1 MRLTHIKLAGF
12 KSFVDPTVIPVPA
25 QLTGVVGP
33 NGCGKSNVIDA
44 VRWVLGESS
53 AKHLRGESMQ
63 DVIFNGSGTRKPASR
78 ASVELAFNN
87 ELGRAAGQWS
97 QYSEIS
103 VKRVLDRSGDSTY
116 YINNMRVRRRDVADL
131 FLGTGVGARAYAI
144 IEQGMIS
151 RLIEAKPEELR
162 GYLEEAAGVSK
173 YKERRKDTESRLK
186 DARDNLNR
194 VEDIQR
200 ELKTQVE
207 KLTAQAEVAQH
218 YRSLQA
224 DLTFSQHR
232 LWYARKH
239 DAAQQRAR
247 IDKDLSEA
255 QTKLESE
262 TARLRHIESELET
275 ARQTQ
280 LAGQDTLNTTQAA
293 YYQAQSEV
301 ARIEQT
307 MAHQNATRERLY
319 RQVQELVARVESQQ
333 TRRSATHEAL
343 AEVNAQHPGLE
354 AILLEA
360 EAAARQATDSTLPQK
375 EAALREAQQGVG
387 EAQRAVSQLDQ
398 SRQVDENSLGHT
410 KRQLEQLDGRRRR
423 LEQEQAQLP
432 RPDAA
437 GLSKKQVEVEELA
450 QTLATAQTGL
460 KAAETALP
468 ELDAARSQYMREL
481 EAARKALH
489 QTEAELAAL
498 KKLQESLKADEKLG
512 AWLRQHGLDSEP
524 RLWEKL
530 RVAPGWEAAV
540 EAVLRERLQ
549 AVAADTQPDWFAD
562 APPARLTVWSGQV
575 AAPRPPEERGSGGVS
590 LAGAAASVSAEL
602 LASKIES
609 DDAVAY
615 AALGDWLGGVYW
627 AEDVNAAQARR
638 IGLQAGECVV
648 TPQGHLFSRYS
659 VTFHGPHTAVEGIL
673 ARGRELERLSADAIS
688 LREDVTSL
696 EAAYVEAQQNYSE
709 RQRDIQA
716 LRAQTG
722 QTQSRHHTAQMEL
735 LRLQQAVE
743 RVQSRANQITQ
754 ELEEVTR
761 QLTSERTTLES
772 LEARLKEYRAQDETA
787 REALYAA
794 RQTRDQADRAVFEAR
809 ELQRA
814 AERRHQEAG
823 FALTTCTN
831 KIRELGETLER
842 AEQEIAA
849 DETRLTQA
857 RDELGRLPADALDA
871 ELQAALET
879 RTECETKLAAARDA
893 LEGLTAQ
900 LRSQDEARLA
910 CEQGLDPLRRS
921 IEQLKLKDQEA
932 MLMQS
937 QFELQLR
944 EAAAD
949 EAVLESGLADSP
961 KPAQLQAQ
969 ISRLQNEIAALGAVN
984 LAALDELTQAQERSE
999 YLAAQCA
1006 DLLEAVTTLEDAI
1019 HRIDQESRARL
1030 KETFDTVNQHMGE
1043 LFPRLFGGGQARL
1056 ILTGE
1061 ELLDSGVQ
1069 VFAQPPGK
1077 KNASIHLLSGGEKT
1091 LTALSLVFA
1100 MFKLNPAPFCLLD
1113 EVDAPLD
1120 DANTERYC
1128 NLVKAMSDQT
1138 QFLFITHNRVT
1149 MEVAQHLAGVTMQE
1163 PGVSRIVA
1171 VDVEEAVGMV
1181 EAA

>member
-63 DVIFNGSGTRKPASR
+63 DVIFNGSATRKPASR
-78 ASVELAFNN
+78 AAVELAFNN

-97 QYSEIS
+97 QYAEIS
-103 VKRVLDRSGDSTY
+103 VKRVLDRSGDSIY

-173 YKERRKDTESRLK
+173 YKERRKETEARLK
-186 DARDNLNR
+186 DSRDNLNR

-207 KLTAQAEVAQH
+207 KLSAQAEVAQH

-232 LWYARKH
+232 LWFARKH

-247 IDKDLSEA
+247 IDRDLSEA
-255 QTKLESE
+255 QNRLEAE
-262 TARLRHIESELET
+262 TARLRHIESLLET

-280 LAGQDTLNTTQAA
+280 FAGQDTLNTRQAS

-307 MAHQNATRERLY
+307 MSHQNATRERLH
-319 RQVQELVARVESQQ
+319 RQAQDLVARVEAQQ
-333 TRRSATHEAL
+333 ARRSATLDAL
-343 AEVNAQHPGLE
+343 NEVNAQQPGLQ
-354 AILLEA
+354 AALVDA
-360 EAAARQATDSTLPQK
+360 EAAARQSTDSTLPQK

-387 EAQRAVSQLDQ
+387 EAQRVVSQLDQ

-410 KRQLEQLDGRRRR
+410 KRQLEQLDTRQRR
-423 LEQEQAQLP
+423 LAQEQAQLP

-437 GLSKKQVEVEELA
+437 GLARKQVELEELA
-450 QTLATAQTGL
+450 QTLTTAQSGL

-468 ELDAARSQYMREL
+468 ELDAARAQHMREL

-512 AWLRQHGLDSEP
+512 AWLRSRGLDAAP

-549 AVAADTQPDWFAD
+549 AVAADTQPGWFAD
-562 APPARLTVWSGQV
+562 SPPARLTLWAG
-575 AAPRPPEERGSGGVS
+575 P
-590 LAGAAASVSAEL
+590 GAAAPVAPNL
-602 LASKIES
+602 LASKIDS
-609 DDAVAY
+609 DDAAAH
-615 AALGDWLGGVYW
+615 AALADWLAGVYW
-627 AEDVNAAQARR
+627 ADDVDAAQARCAS
-638 IGLQAGECVV
+638 LQAGECVV
-648 TPQGHLFSRYS
+648 TPQGHLFSRHS

-673 ARGRELERLSADAIS
+673 ARGRELERLTQDSAR
-688 LREDVTSL
+688 LRDEVTQL
-696 EAAYVEAQQNYSE
+696 EAAYAQVQQSYSE
-709 RQRDIQA
+709 RQREIQA

-743 RVQSRANQITQ
+743 RVQSRATQITQ

-761 QLTSERTTLES
+761 QLTSERATLES
-772 LEARLKEYRAQDETA
+772 LETRLKDYRTQGEAA

-794 RQTRDQADRAVFEAR
+794 RQLRDQADRAVFEAR

-831 KIRELGETLER
+831 KIKELSETLER
-842 AEQEIAA
+842 IDQEIAA
-849 DETRLTQA
+849 DETRLQQT
-857 RDELGRLPADALDA
+857 RDELARLPADALDI
-871 ELQAALET
+871 ELQQALTT
-879 RTECETKLAAARDA
+879 RTECEAALAAARDA

-900 LRSQDEARLA
+900 LRSHDEARLG
-910 CEQGLDPLRRS
+910 CEQGLDPLRRA
-921 IEQLKLKDQEA
+921 IEQLRLKDQEA

-949 EAVLESGLADSP
+949 EASLESGLADSP

-969 ISRLQNEIAALGAVN
+969 IGRLQNEIAALGAVN
-984 LAALDELTQAQERSE
+984 LAALDELTQAEARAE

-1006 DLLEAVTTLEDAI
+1006 DLLEAVATLEEAI
-1019 HRIDQESRARL
+1019 RRIDQESRARL
-1030 KETFDTVNQHMGE
+1030 KETFDTVNRHLGE
-1043 LFPRLFGGGQARL
+1043 LFPQLFGGGQARL
-1056 ILTGE
+1056 ILTGD

-1077 KNASIHLLSGGEKT
+1077 KNASIHMLSGGEKT

-1120 DANTERYC
+1120 DANTDRYC
-1128 NLVKAMSDQT
+1128 KLVKAMSDHT

-1149 MEVAQHLAGVTMQE
+1149 MEMAQHLAGVTMQE
-1163 PGVSRIVA
+1163 PGVSRVVA

>member
-53 AKHLRGESMQ
+53 AKHLRGETMQ

-97 QYSEIS
+97 QYAEIS
-103 VKRVLDRSGDSTY
+103 VKRVLDRSGESSY

-173 YKERRKDTESRLK
+173 YKERRRETEARLK
-186 DARDNLNR
+186 DARDNMNR

-200 ELKTQVE
+200 ELGNQVE
-207 KLTAQAEVAQH
+207 KLAAQAEVAQH
-218 YRSLQA
+218 YKQLQA
-224 DLTFSQHR
+224 DMTYAQHR
-232 LWYARKH
+232 LWYAKKH

-247 IDKDLSEA
+247 IDKDLTEA
-255 QTKLESE
+255 QNRLEAE

-280 LAGQDTLNTTQAA
+280 FAGQDTLNTAQAA

-319 RQVQELVARVESQQ
+319 RQVQDLSVRMQSQQ
-333 TRRSATHEAL
+333 ARRTTTRDAL
-343 AEVNAQHPGLE
+343 NEVIAQQPGLE
-354 AILLEA
+354 AALTEA

-375 EAALREAQQGVG
+375 EAALREAEQGVG
-387 EAQRAVSQLDQ
+387 EAQRVVSQLDQ

-410 KRQLEQLDGRRRR
+410 KRQLEQLDARQRR
-423 LEQEQAQLP
+423 LAQEQAQLP

-437 GLSKKQVEVEELA
+437 GLARKQVELEELA
-450 QTLATAQTGL
+450 QTLATAQAGL
-460 KAAETALP
+460 KEAEAALP
-468 ELDAARSQYMREL
+468 GLEAARTQHTSEL
-481 EAARKALH
+481 EAARRALH

-512 AWLRQHGLDSEP
+512 AWLRSRGLDAAP

-530 RVAPGWEAAV
+530 SVAPGWEAAV

-549 AVAADTQPDWFAD
+549 AVAADAAPGWFAD
-562 APPARLTVWSGQV
+562 APPARLTVWHGQG
-575 AAPRPPEERGSGGVS
+575 APAVS
-590 LAGAAASVSAEL
+590 AAEL
-602 LASKIES
+602 LASKIASE
-609 DDAVAY
+609 DAAVH
-615 AALGDWLGGVYW
+615 AALSDWLADVYW
-627 AEDVNAAQARR
+627 ADDADAARARSAS
-638 IGLQAGECVV
+638 LAAGECVV
-648 TPQGHLFSRYS
+648 TPQGHLFTRHS

-673 ARGRELERLSADAIS
+673 ARGRELERLTHDAAR
-688 LREDVTSL
+688 LRDEVARL
-696 EAAYVEAQQNYSE
+696 EAAYAETQQRYQE
-709 RQRDIQA
+709 RQREIQS

-743 RVQSRANQITQ
+743 RVQSRAAQIAQ
-754 ELEEVTR
+754 ELDEVTR
-761 QLTSERTTLES
+761 LQASERATLDT
-772 LEARLKEYRAQDETA
+772 LEARLKDYRAQGEA
-787 REALYAA
+787 VREALYAA
-794 RQTRDQADRAVFEAR
+794 RQLRDQADRAVFEAR

-823 FALTTCTN
+823 FALTTCSN
-831 KIRELGETLER
+831 KIQELSETLAR
-842 AEQEIAA
+842 IDQEIAD
-849 DETRLTQA
+849 DETRLAQA
-857 RDELGRLPADALDA
+857 RDELARLPADALDA
-871 ELQAALET
+871 ELQAALT
-879 RTECETKLAAARDA
+879 ARTEAEAALAAARDA

-900 LRSQDEARLA
+900 LRSHDEARMA
-910 CEQGLDPLRRS
+910 CEQGLDPLRRT

-949 EAVLESGLADSP
+949 EASLESGLADSP
-961 KPAQLQAQ
+961 RPSQLQTEIA
-969 ISRLQNEIAALGAVN
+969 RLQNGIAALGAVN

-1006 DLLEAVTTLEDAI
+1006 DLTEAVTTLEDAI
-1019 HRIDQESRARL
+1019 RRIDQESRARL
-1030 KETFDTVNQHMGE
+1030 KETFDTVNRHMGE
-1043 LFPRLFGGGQARL
+1043 LFPQLFGGGQAKL

-1061 ELLDSGVQ
+1061 ELLDAGVQ

-1128 NLVKAMSDQT
+1128 KLVKTMSGHT

-1149 MEVAQHLAGVTMQE
+1149 MEMAQHLAGVTMQE

>member
-1 MRLTHIKLAGF
+1 MRLTHIKLSGF

-53 AKHLRGESMQ
+53 AKNLRGESMQ

-97 QYSEIS
+97 QYAEIS

-116 YINNMRVRRRDVADL
+116 HINNMRVRRRDVADL

-173 YKERRKDTESRLK
+173 YKERRKETEARLR
-186 DARDNLNR
+186 DARANMNR

-200 ELKTQVE
+200 ELKAQVE
-207 KLTAQAEVAQH
+207 KLTAQAEVAQR
-218 YRSLQA
+218 YRTLQA
-224 DLTFSQHR
+224 DMTFSQHQ
-232 LWYARKH
+232 LWFARKH

-247 IDKDLSEA
+247 IDKDLTEA
-255 QTKLESE
+255 QNKLEAE
-262 TARLRHIESELET
+262 TARLRHIESTLET

-280 LAGQDTLNTTQAA
+280 FTGQDTLNTQQAA

-307 MAHQNATRERLY
+307 MAHQNATRDRLY
-319 RQVQELVARVESQQ
+319 RQQQELAARVEGQQ
-333 TRRSATHEAL
+333 ARRSAMQDAL
-343 AEVNAQHPGLE
+343 IEVTGQQPGLE
-354 AILLEA
+354 ATLLEA
-360 EAAARQATDSTLPQK
+360 EAMARQATDSTLPEK

-387 EAQRAVSQLDQ
+387 EAQRVVSQGEQ
-398 SRQVDENSLGHT
+398 ARQVDENSLGHT
-410 KRQLEQLDGRRRR
+410 RRQIEQLEGRQRR
-423 LEQEQAQLP
+423 LAQEQAQLP

-437 GLSKKQVEVEELA
+437 GLSQKQAELDELA
-450 QTLATAQTGL
+450 QILSTAQSGL

-468 ELDAARSQYMREL
+468 ELDAARAQHTREL
-481 EAARKALH
+481 EVARKSLH

-512 AWLRQHGLDSEP
+512 AWLRQRGLDHAP
-524 RLWEKL
+524 RLWETL
-530 RVAPGWEAAV
+530 QVAKGWEAAV

-549 AVAADTQPDWFAD
+549 AISTAAQADWFVD
-562 APPARLTVWSGQV
+562 APPARLTVWGGQGAGV
-575 AAPRPPEERGSGGVS
+575 AAAP
-590 LAGAAASVSAEL
+590 EL
-602 LASKIES
+602 LLSKIDSE
-609 DDAVAY
+609 DAVAH
-615 AALGDWLGGVYW
+615 AVLADWLGGVYW
-627 AEDVNAAQARR
+627 ADDAAAAESRR
-638 IGLQAGECVV
+638 NSLQAGECVV
-648 TPQGHLFSRYS
+648 TPQGHVFSRHS

-673 ARGRELERLSADAIS
+673 ARGRELETLTANAIQ
-688 LREDVTSL
+688 LREDVARL
-696 EAAYVEAQQNYSE
+696 EAAYAEVQQSYME
-709 RQRDIQA
+709 RQREVQA

-743 RVQSRANQITQ
+743 RVQSRATQITQ
-754 ELEEVTR
+754 ELEEVTH
-761 QLTSERTTLES
+761 QIETERNTLEAV
-772 LEARLKEYRAQDETA
+772 EMRLKAYRAQSEVASD
-787 REALYAA
+787 ALNAA
-794 RQTRDQADRAVFEAR
+794 RQKRDQADRAVFEAR
-809 ELQRA
+809 ELQRS

-831 KIRELGETLER
+831 KIRELGENLARTD
-842 AEQEIAA
+842 QEIAN
-849 DETRLTQA
+849 DETRLQQT
-857 RDELGRLPADALDA
+857 REELARLPADALDI
-871 ELQAALET
+871 ELQKSLET
-879 RTECETKLAAARDA
+879 RTLCETALAAARDA
-893 LEGLTAQ
+893 LEGLTTQ
-900 LRSQDEARLA
+900 LRSHDEARLG
-910 CEQGLDPLRRS
+910 CEQGLDPLRRT

-932 MLMQS
+932 MLTQS

-944 EAAAD
+944 EAEAD
-949 EAVLESGLADSP
+949 EAVLESSLADSP

-984 LAALDELTQAQERSE
+984 LAALDELTEAQARSE

-1019 HRIDQESRARL
+1019 NRIDQESRARL
-1030 KETFDTVNQHMGE
+1030 KATFDTVNQHMGE
-1043 LFPRLFGGGQARL
+1043 LFPRLFGGGQAKL

-1128 NLVKAMSDQT
+1128 NLVKAMSEHT

-1149 MEVAQHLAGVTMQE
+1149 MEMAQHLAGVTMQE
-1163 PGVSRIVA
+1163 PGVSRVVA
-1171 VDVEEAVGMV
+1171 VDVDEAVGMV
-1181 EAA
+1181 EAV

>member
-1 MRLTHIKLAGF
+1 LRLTHIKLAGF

-97 QYSEIS
+97 QYAEIS

-144 IEQGMIS
+144 IEQGMIT

-173 YKERRKDTESRLK
+173 YRERRKETESRLK
-186 DARDNLNR
+186 DARDNMNR

-207 KLTAQAEVAQH
+207 KLAAQAEVAQH

-232 LWYARKH
+232 LWFARKH

-247 IDKDLSEA
+247 IDKDLTEA
-255 QTKLESE
+255 QNKLEAE
-262 TARLRHIESELET
+262 TARLRHIESLLET

-280 LAGQDTLNTTQAA
+280 FAGQDTLNTAQAA

-319 RQVQELVARVESQQ
+319 RQVQDLGARVEAQQ
-333 TRRSATHEAL
+333 ARRTATQDAL
-343 AEVNAQHPGLE
+343 HEVNAQQPGLE
-354 AILLEA
+354 AVLMEA
-360 EAAARQATDSTLPQK
+360 EAAVRQATDSTLPEK
-375 EAALREAQQGVG
+375 EAALRVAQQGVG
-387 EAQRAVSQLDQ
+387 EAQRVVSQLDQ

-410 KRQLEQLDGRRRR
+410 KRQLEQLDARQRR
-423 LEQEQAQLP
+423 LAQEQAQLP

-437 GLSKKQVEVEELA
+437 GLAQKQAELEELA
-450 QTLATAQTGL
+450 QTLVTAQAGL
-460 KAAETALP
+460 KDAETALP
-468 ELDAARSQYMREL
+468 ELDAARAQHMRDL

-512 AWLRQHGLDSEP
+512 TWLRQRGLDSAP

-530 RVAPGWEAAV
+530 RVASGWEAAV

-549 AVAADTQPDWFAD
+549 SVSADVTPEWFAD
-562 APPARLTVWSGQV
+562 APPARLTVWAGQ
-575 AAPRPPEERGSGGVS
+575 
-590 LAGAAASVSAEL
+590 GAATASAPDL
-602 LASKIES
+602 LASKIAS
-609 DDAVAY
+609 DDAAAH
-615 AALGDWLGGVYW
+615 AALADWLAGVYW
-627 AEDVNAAQARR
+627 ADDADAARARTAN
-638 IGLQAGECVV
+638 LSAGETVV
-648 TPQGHLFSRYS
+648 TPQGHLFTRHS

-673 ARGRELERLSADAIS
+673 ARGRELERLTTDAVR
-688 LREDVTSL
+688 LRDEVAQL
-696 EAAYVEAQQNYSE
+696 EAAYTEAQQGYME

-722 QTQSRHHTAQMEL
+722 QTQNRHHTAQMEL

-743 RVQSRANQITQ
+743 RVQSRAVQIAQ

-761 QLTSERTTLES
+761 QQTGERATLET
-772 LEARLKEYRAQDETA
+772 LEVRLKDYRAQDEAA

-794 RQTRDQADRAVFEAR
+794 RQQRDQADRAVFDAR

-831 KIRELGETLER
+831 KIRELAEALAR
-842 AEQEIAA
+842 IEQEIA
-849 DETRLTQA
+849 DDDTRLTQA
-857 RDELGRLPADALDA
+857 REELARLPADALDA
-871 ELQAALET
+871 ELQAALAT
-879 RTECETKLAAARDA
+879 RTETEAALAAARDA

-900 LRSQDEARLA
+900 LRGHDEARMT

-949 EAVLESGLADSP
+949 ETSLESGLADSP
-961 KPAQLQAQ
+961 KPSQLQAE
-969 ISRLQNEIAALGAVN
+969 IGRLQNEIAALGAVN

-1006 DLLEAVTTLEDAI
+1006 DLVEAVTTLEDAI
-1019 HRIDQESRARL
+1019 RRIDQESRAKL

-1043 LFPRLFGGGQARL
+1043 LFPQLFGGGQARL
-1056 ILTGE
+1056 ILTGD
-1061 ELLDSGVQ
+1061 ELLDAGVQ

-1128 NLVKAMSDQT
+1128 NLVKAMSDHT

-1149 MEVAQHLAGVTMQE
+1149 MEMAQHLAGVTMQE
-1163 PGVSRIVA
+1163 QGVSRIVA
-1171 VDVEEAVGMV
+1171 VDVDEAVGMV

>member
-53 AKHLRGESMQ
+53 AKHLRGETMQ
-63 DVIFNGSGTRKPASR
+63 DVIFNGSGTRKPSSR
-78 ASVELAFNN
+78 ASVELLFNN
-87 ELGRAAGQWS
+87 ERGRAAGQWS
-97 QYSEIS
+97 QYAEIA
-103 VKRVLDRSGDSTY
+103 VKRVLDRSGDSIY

-144 IEQGMIS
+144 IEQGMIA
-151 RLIEAKPEELR
+151 RLIEARPEELR

-173 YKERRKDTESRLK
+173 YKERRKETEARLR

-194 VEDIQR
+194 VEDIRR
-200 ELKTQVE
+200 ELSGQIE
-207 KLTAQAEVAQH
+207 KLAAQAEVAQR
-218 YRSLQA
+218 YRGLH
-224 DLTFSQHR
+224 DELTLSQHR
-232 LWYARKH
+232 LWYAKKH

-247 IDKDLSEA
+247 IDRDLAEA
-255 QTKLESE
+255 QNRLDAE
-262 TARLRHIESELET
+262 TARLRHIESGLET
-275 ARQTQ
+275 ARQQ
-280 LAGQDTLNTTQAA
+280 QFAGQDALNAVQAA

-307 MAHQNATRERLY
+307 MAHQNATRERLH
-319 RQVQELVARVESQQ
+319 RQVQELGARLETQQ
-333 TRRSATHEAL
+333 ARQAETAMRL
-343 AEVNAQHPGLE
+343 AEVEAQAPGL
-354 AILLEA
+354 AAARDEA
-360 EAAARQATDSTLPQK
+360 EAAAREASDSTLPEK
-375 EAALREAQQGVG
+375 EALLRDAQQGVG
-387 EAQRAVSQLDQ
+387 EAQRAASEIERA
-398 SRQVDENSLGHT
+398 RQVDENSLGHT
-410 KRQLEQLDGRRRR
+410 RRQLEQLDARVRR
-423 LEQEQAQLP
+423 LEQEQAHLP

-437 GLSKKQVEVEELA
+437 GLTQKQAETDELA
-450 QTLATAQTGL
+450 QTLAAAQSGL
-460 KAAETALP
+460 KTAEAELP
-468 ELDAARSQYMREL
+468 ELDAARGRHQRAL
-481 EAARKALH
+481 EEARKSLH

-512 AWLRQHGLDSEP
+512 AWLVRHKLDHAA
-524 RLWEKL
+524 RLWESL
-530 RVAPGWEAAV
+530 AVAPGWEAAV

-549 AVAADTQPDWFAD
+549 AVAAAPDADGFAD
-562 APPARLTVWSGQV
+562 APPARLTLWTAQ
-575 AAPRPPEERGSGGVS
+575 
-590 LAGAAASVSAEL
+590 AGAASPPPADA
-602 LASKIES
+602 LASKIRC
-609 DDAVAY
+609 D
-615 AALGDWLGGVYW
+615 
-627 AEDVNAAQARR
+627 DVNARAALDDWLAGVHWADDVDAARAR
-638 IGLQAGECVV
+638 ATRLVAGECVV
-648 TPQGHLFSRYS
+648 TPQGHVFTPHS

-673 ARGRELERLSADAIS
+673 ARGREMELLAETAAS
-688 LREDVTSL
+688 LRDTAAQG
-696 EAAYVEAQQNYSE
+696 EAETAAAQQRYAE
-709 RQRDIQA
+709 RQREIQA

-743 RVQSRANQITQ
+743 RVQNRSSQIAA
-754 ELEEVTR
+754 ELEEAA
-761 QLTSERTTLES
+761 QQQQAEQASAES
-772 LEARLKEYRAQDETA
+772 LEMRLRTYREQDETA

-794 RQTRDQADRAVFEAR
+794 RQQRDQADRAVFEAR
-809 ELQRA
+809 ELQRTM
-814 AERRHQEAG
+814 ERRQQEAG
-823 FALTTCTN
+823 FALATCN
-831 KIRELGETLER
+831 NRIAELQSAR
-842 AEQEIAA
+842 ARIEQELAEDGGRLAA
-849 DETRLTQA
+849 A
-857 RDELGRLPADALDA
+857 REELAHLPADALDDA
-871 ELQAALET
+871 LQAAVVA
-879 RTECETKLAAARDA
+879 RTEAEAALAAARDA
-893 LEGLTAQ
+893 LEGLTAE
-900 LRSQDEARLA
+900 LRGQDEARLA
-910 CEQGLDPLRRS
+910 CEQGLEPLRRG
-921 IEQLKLKDQEA
+921 IEQLRLKDQEA

-949 EAVLESGLADSP
+949 EASLESGFADSP
-961 KPAQLQAQ
+961 RPAQLQAA
-969 ISRLQNEIAALGAVN
+969 IARLQNEIAALGAVN
-984 LAALDELTQAQERSE
+984 LAALDELTQASERSE

-1006 DLLEAVTTLEDAI
+1006 DLTEAVATLEDAI
-1019 HRIDQESRARL
+1019 HKIDQESRARL
-1030 KETFDTVNQHMGE
+1030 KDTFDTVNRHMGE
-1043 LFPRLFGGGQARL
+1043 LFPQLFGGGQARL

-1077 KNASIHLLSGGEKT
+1077 KNASIHVLSGGEKT

-1128 NLVKAMSDQT
+1128 NLVKAMSDHT

-1149 MEVAQHLAGVTMQE
+1149 MEMAQHLAGVTMQE

>member
-53 AKHLRGESMQ
+53 AKHLRGETMQ

-97 QYSEIS
+97 QYAEIS

-173 YKERRKDTESRLK
+173 YKERRKETEARLK
-186 DARDNLNR
+186 DARDNMNR

-200 ELKTQVE
+200 ELKNQVE

-224 DLTFSQHR
+224 DLTFAQHR
-232 LWYARKH
+232 LWFARKH

-247 IDKDLSEA
+247 IDKDLTEA
-255 QTKLESE
+255 QNKLEAE

-280 LAGQDTLNTTQAA
+280 FAGQDTLNTAQAT

-307 MAHQNATRERLY
+307 MAHQNATRDRLY
-319 RQVQELVARVESQQ
+319 RQVQDLGTRMESQQ
-333 TRRSATHEAL
+333 ARRSATQEAL
-343 AEVNAQHPGLE
+343 NEVTAQQPGLE
-354 AILLEA
+354 AALTDA
-360 EAAARQATDSTLPQK
+360 EAAARQATDNTLPQK

-387 EAQRAVSQLDQ
+387 EAQRVVSQLDQ

-410 KRQLEQLDGRRRR
+410 KRQLEQLDVRQRR
-423 LEQEQAQLP
+423 LAQEQAQLP

-437 GLSKKQVEVEELA
+437 GLAQKQVELDELA
-450 QTLATAQTGL
+450 QTLATAQAGL
-460 KAAETALP
+460 KDAETALP
-468 ELDAARSQYMREL
+468 ELDAARAQHTREL

-512 AWLRQHGLDSEP
+512 GWLRSRGLDNAP

-549 AVAADTQPDWFAD
+549 AVAADAAPDWFAD
-562 APPARLTVWSGQV
+562 APPARLTVWTGQGTAAA
-575 AAPRPPEERGSGGVS
+575 AAP
-590 LAGAAASVSAEL
+590 EL
-602 LASKIES
+602 LSSKIGS
-609 DDAVAY
+609 DDAAAQ
-615 AALGDWLGGVYW
+615 AALADWLAGVYW
-627 AEDVNAAQARR
+627 ADDADAARTRAAQ
-638 IGLQAGECVV
+638 LKPGEYAV
-648 TPQGHLFSRYS
+648 TPEGHLFSRHS

-673 ARGRELERLSADAIS
+673 ARGRELERLASDAVR
-688 LREDVTSL
+688 LRDEVAAL
-696 EAAYVEAQQNYSE
+696 EAAYAETQQRYME
-709 RQRDIQA
+709 RQREVQA

-743 RVQSRANQITQ
+743 RVQSRAAQIAQ
-754 ELEEVTR
+754 ELDEVTR
-761 QLTSERTTLES
+761 LQTAERATLET
-772 LEARLKEYRAQDETA
+772 LENRLKDYRAQGDVA
-787 REALYAA
+787 RDALYAA

-823 FALTTCTN
+823 FALTTCTS
-831 KIRELGETLER
+831 KIKELAETLAR
-842 AEQEIAA
+842 IDQEIAD
-849 DETRLTQA
+849 DETRLAQA
-857 RDELGRLPADALDA
+857 REELTRLPADALDA
-871 ELQAALET
+871 ELQLALT
-879 RTECETKLAAARDA
+879 ARTEAETALAAARDA

-900 LRSQDEARLA
+900 LRGHDEARMA
-910 CEQGLDPLRRS
+910 CEQGLDPLRRT

-949 EAVLESGLADSP
+949 EASLESGLADSP
-961 KPAQLQAQ
+961 RPSQLQSE
-969 ISRLQNEIAALGAVN
+969 ITRLQNEIAALGAVN
-984 LAALDELTQAQERSE
+984 LAALDELTQAQERAE

-1019 HRIDQESRARL
+1019 RRIDQESRTRL

-1043 LFPRLFGGGQARL
+1043 LFPKLFGGGQARL
-1056 ILTGE
+1056 ILTGD
-1061 ELLDSGVQ
+1061 ELLDAGVQ

-1128 NLVKAMSDQT
+1128 NLVKAMSDHT

-1149 MEVAQHLAGVTMQE
+1149 MEMAQHLAGVTMQE

>member
-1 MRLTHIKLAGF
+1 LRLTHIKLAGF
-12 KSFVDPTVIPVPA
+12 KSFVDPTVIPIPA

-103 VKRVLDRSGDSTY
+103 VKRVLDRSGDSSY

-173 YKERRKDTESRLK
+173 YKERRKETEARLK

-200 ELKTQVE
+200 ELKSQVE
-207 KLTAQAEVAQH
+207 KLAAQAEVAQN

-232 LWYARKH
+232 LWFARKH

-247 IDKDLSEA
+247 IDKDLTEA
-255 QTKLESE
+255 QNRLEAE
-262 TARLRHIESELET
+262 TARLRHIESQLET

-280 LAGQDTLNTTQAA
+280 FAGQDTLNTAQAA

-301 ARIEQT
+301 VRIEQS
-307 MAHQNATRERLY
+307 MSHQNATRERLY
-319 RQVQELVARVESQQ
+319 RQVQELVARVEGQQ
-333 TRRSATHEAL
+333 TRRNAMHAAL
-343 AEVNAQHPGLE
+343 NEVNAQQPGLQ
-354 AILLEA
+354 AILAEA

-375 EAALREAQQGVG
+375 EAALREAQQAVG
-387 EAQRAVSQLDQ
+387 EAQRVVSQLDQ

-410 KRQLEQLDGRRRR
+410 KRQIEQLDARQRR
-423 LEQEQAQLP
+423 LAQEQSQLP
-432 RPDAA
+432 RPDAT
-437 GLSKKQVEVEELA
+437 GLSRKQVELEELA

-460 KAAETALP
+460 KEAEAALP
-468 ELDAARSQYMREL
+468 ELDAARTQHTREL

-489 QTEAELAAL
+489 QTEAELTAL

-512 AWLRQHGLDSEP
+512 AWLQQRGLDNTP

-530 RVAPGWEAAV
+530 RVASGWEAAV

-549 AVAADTQPDWFAD
+549 AVASAAQPAWFTD
-562 APPARLTVWSGQV
+562 APPARLTVWDGQG
-575 AAPRPPEERGSGGVS
+575 AGIPPAP
-590 LAGAAASVSAEL
+590 EL
-602 LASKIES
+602 LASKVDS
-609 DDAVAY
+609 DDG
-615 AALGDWLGGVYW
+615 AALAALADWLTGVYW
-627 AEDVNAAQARR
+627 ADDANAAQDRR
-638 IGLQAGECVV
+638 SSLQAGECVV
-648 TPQGHLFSRYS
+648 TPQGHVFSRHS

-673 ARGRELERLSADAIS
+673 ARGRELERLTADAVR
-688 LREDVTSL
+688 LLDDVARL
-696 EAAYVEAQQNYSE
+696 EAAYAEAQQSHAE

-743 RVQSRANQITQ
+743 RVQSRATQITL

-761 QLTSERTTLES
+761 QSTSERTMLETLET
-772 LEARLKEYRAQDETA
+772 RLKDYRAQADAA
-787 REALYAA
+787 RDALYAV
-794 RQTRDQADRAVFEAR
+794 RQKRDQADRAVFEAR

-814 AERRHQEAG
+814 AERRQQEAG
-823 FALTTCTN
+823 FALTTCTS
-831 KIRELGETLER
+831 KITELSETLER
-842 AEQEIAA
+842 IDQEIAD

-857 RDELGRLPADALDA
+857 RDELARLPADALDA
-871 ELQAALET
+871 ELQLALAK
-879 RTECETKLAAARDA
+879 RTECETALAAARDA
-893 LEGLTAQ
+893 LEGLTTQ
-900 LRSQDEARLA
+900 LRGHDEARLG
-910 CEQGLDPLRRS
+910 CEQGLDPLRRT

-949 EAVLESGLADSP
+949 ESVLESGLADSP

-984 LAALDELTQAQERSE
+984 LAALDELTQAQERSD

-1006 DLLEAVTTLEDAI
+1006 DLLEAVSTLEDAI
-1019 HRIDQESRARL
+1019 HRIDQDSRARL
-1030 KETFDTVNQHMGE
+1030 KETFDTVNRHMGE
-1043 LFPRLFGGGQARL
+1043 LFPQLFGGGQARL
-1056 ILTGE
+1056 ILTGD
-1061 ELLDSGVQ
+1061 ELLDAGVQ

-1128 NLVKAMSDQT
+1128 NLVKAMSEHT

-1163 PGVSRIVA
+1163 PGVSRVVA

>member
-53 AKHLRGESMQ
+53 AKHLRGETMQ

-78 ASVELAFNN
+78 ASVELSFNN

-97 QYSEIS
+97 QYAEIA

-116 YINNMRVRRRDVADL
+116 TINNMRVRRRDVADL

-144 IEQGMIS
+144 IEQGMITK
-151 RLIEAKPEELR
+151 LIEAKPEELR

-173 YKERRKDTESRLK
+173 YKERRKETEARLR

-200 ELKTQVE
+200 ELKNQVE
-207 KLTAQAEVAQH
+207 KLSAQAEIAQQ
-218 YRSLQA
+218 YRTLQA

-232 LWYARKH
+232 LWFAKKH

-247 IDKDLSEA
+247 IDRDLAEA
-255 QTKLESE
+255 QTRLDAE
-262 TARLRHIESELET
+262 TARLRHIESTLET
-275 ARQTQ
+275 ARQAQ
-280 LAGQDTLNTTQAA
+280 FAGQDALNARQAS

-307 MAHQNATRERLY
+307 MAHQNATRERLV
-319 RQVQELVARVESQQ
+319 RQVQDLGTRLDAQLG
-333 TRRSATHEAL
+333 RRSDTADQLADAQARQPALELAL
-343 AEVNAQHPGLE
+343 AE
-354 AILLEA
+354 A
-360 EAAARQATDSTLPQK
+360 ESAAHEATDTTLPEK
-375 EAALREAQQGVG
+375 EHLLRTAQQAVG
-387 EAQRAVSQLDQ
+387 DAQRSVSELERA
-398 SRQVDENSLGHT
+398 RQVDENSLGHT
-410 KRQLEQLDGRRRR
+410 HRQIEQLETRRTR
-423 LEQEQAQLP
+423 LQQEQAHLP
-432 RPDAA
+432 RPDAV
-437 GLSKKQVEVEELA
+437 GLSQKQMEVEELA
-450 QTLATAQTGL
+450 RTLAFAQSTL
-460 KAAETALP
+460 KNAEAELP
-468 ELDAARSQYMREL
+468 ELDALRSQHQRDL
-481 EAARKALH
+481 ETARKSLH
-489 QTEAELAAL
+489 QAEAELTAL

-512 AWLRQHGLDSEP
+512 SWLARRGLAHAA
-524 RLWEKL
+524 RLWETIT
-530 RVAPGWEAAV
+530 VAPGWEAAV

-549 AVAADTQPDWFAD
+549 AVSADVEAHWFSD
-562 APPARLTVWSGQV
+562 APPARFTVWHAQGATASQ
-575 AAPRPPEERGSGGVS
+575 PPDTW
-590 LAGAAASVSAEL
+590 
-602 LASKIES
+602 LASKI
-609 DDAVAY
+609 DTGDLTARAVLA
-615 AALGDWLGGVYW
+615 DWLAGVYW
-627 AEDVNAAQARR
+627 AEDGVAARARAAQ
-638 IGLQAGECVV
+638 LVTGECVV
-648 TPQGHLFSRYS
+648 TPQGHIFTPHS

-673 ARGRELERLSADAIS
+673 ARGREMERLSDDIAR
-688 LREDVTSL
+688 LREDVTRL
-696 EAAYVEAQQNYSE
+696 ETAHAAAQSAHVE
-709 RQRDIQA
+709 RQREIQA

-722 QTQSRHHTAQMEL
+722 QMQSRHHTAQMEL

-743 RVQSRANQITQ
+743 RVQSRSGQIAA
-754 ELEEVTR
+754 ELEEVA
-761 QLTSERTTLES
+761 QQQANESINAES
-772 LEARLKEYRAQDETA
+772 LESRLRTYREQDETA

-794 RQTRDQADRAVFEAR
+794 RQLRDQADRAVFEAR
-809 ELQRA
+809 ELQRTM
-814 AERRHQEAG
+814 ERRHQEAG

-831 KIRELGETLER
+831 KVRELAAALAR
-842 AEQEIAA
+842 VEQEIAE
-849 DETRLTQA
+849 DEARLQQA
-857 RDELGRLPADALDA
+857 REELAMLPADALDDA
-871 ELQAALET
+871 LQVALT
-879 RTECETKLAAARDA
+879 ARTEAEAALAAARDA
-893 LEGLTAQ
+893 LEGLSAE
-900 LRSQDEARLA
+900 LRVQDEARLA

-937 QFELQLR
+937 QFELHLR

-949 EAVLESGLADSP
+949 EASLESGFADSP
-961 KPAQLQAQ
+961 KPAQLQAA
-969 ISRLQNEIAALGAVN
+969 ITRLQNEIAALGAVN

-1019 HRIDQESRARL
+1019 HKIDQESRARL
-1030 KETFDTVNQHMGE
+1030 KDTFDTVNRHMGE

-1077 KNASIHLLSGGEKT
+1077 KNASIHVLSGGEKT

-1120 DANTERYC
+1120 DANTDRYC
-1128 NLVKAMSDQT
+1128 NLVRAMSDQT

-1149 MEVAQHLAGVTMQE
+1149 MEMAQHLAGVTMQE

>member
-53 AKHLRGESMQ
+53 AKHLRGETMQ

-78 ASVELAFNN
+78 ASVELHFNN

-97 QYSEIS
+97 QYAEIA
-103 VKRVLDRSGDSTY
+103 VKRVLDRSGESTY

-144 IEQGMIS
+144 IEQGMIAK
-151 RLIEAKPEELR
+151 LIEARPEELR

-173 YKERRKDTESRLK
+173 YKERRKETEARLK

-194 VEDIQR
+194 VEDIRR
-200 ELKTQVE
+200 ELTGQVE
-207 KLTAQAEVAQH
+207 KLAAQAEVARQ
-218 YRSLQA
+218 YRALQ
-224 DLTFSQHR
+224 DELTLSQHR
-232 LWYARKH
+232 LWFAKKH

-247 IDKDLSEA
+247 IDRDLSEA
-255 QTKLESE
+255 QNRLDAE
-262 TARLRHIESELET
+262 TARLRHIESVLET

-280 LAGQDTLNTTQAA
+280 FAGQDALNAKQAT
-293 YYQAQSEV
+293 YYQTQSEV

-307 MAHQNATRERLY
+307 MAHQNATRERLV
-319 RQVQELVARVESQQ
+319 RQVQDLAARLEAQLA
-333 TRRSATHEAL
+333 RRTATAAAL
-343 AEVNAQHPGLE
+343 AEVQAQLPGLE
-354 AILLEA
+354 SVLVEA

-375 EAALREAQQGVG
+375 EQLLREAQQAVG
-387 EAQRAVSQLDQ
+387 EAQRAVSELERA
-398 SRQVDENSLGHT
+398 RQVDENSLGHT
-410 KRQLEQLDGRRRR
+410 RRQIEQLDARRKR
-423 LEQEQAQLP
+423 LEQEQAHLP

-437 GLSKKQVEVEELA
+437 GLSQKQLEVDELA
-450 QTLATAQTGL
+450 QTLAAAQSRL
-460 KAAETALP
+460 KDAETALP
-468 ELDAARSQYMREL
+468 ELDAVRGRHQRDLEDARR
-481 EAARKALH
+481 ALH
-489 QTEAELAAL
+489 QAEAELAAL

-512 AWLRQHGLDSEP
+512 GWLAQRNLEHAP

-530 RVAPGWEAAV
+530 AVAPGWEAAV

-549 AVAADTQPDWFAD
+549 AVAADAEASWFAD
-562 APPARLTVWSGQV
+562 APPARLTLWTAQ
-575 AAPRPPEERGSGGVS
+575 
-590 LAGAAASVSAEL
+590 GAAAANPPDTW
-602 LASKIES
+602 LASKIASE
-609 DDAVAY
+609 DLAAH
-615 AALGDWLGGVYW
+615 AALADWLAGVYW
-627 AEDVNAAQARR
+627 AEDAASARAKAAH
-638 IGLQAGECVV
+638 LVAGECVV
-648 TPQGHLFSRYS
+648 TPQGHVFTPHS
-659 VTFHGPHTAVEGIL
+659 VTFHGPHTAVEGVL
-673 ARGRELERLSADAIS
+673 ARGREMEQLSAEIVRLRDAVAR
-688 LREDVTSL
+688 LD
-696 EAAYVEAQQNYSE
+696 AAHAAAQTAHAE
-709 RQRDIQA
+709 RQREIQA

-722 QTQSRHHTAQMEL
+722 QTQARHHTAQMEL

-743 RVQSRANQITQ
+743 RVMSRTSQIGA
-754 ELEEVTR
+754 ELEEVARLLANETANA
-761 QLTSERTTLES
+761 ES
-772 LEARLKEYRAQDETA
+772 LEARLKTYREQDEMA
-787 REALYAA
+787 RDALYAA
-794 RQTRDQADRAVFEAR
+794 RQQRDQADRAVFDAR
-809 ELQRA
+809 ELQRTM
-814 AERRHQEAG
+814 ERRHQEAG
-823 FALTTCTN
+823 FAVATCSN
-831 KIRELGETLER
+831 KIRELSETLAR
-842 AEQEIAA
+842 VEQEIAEDDA
-849 DETRLTQA
+849 RLEQA
-857 RDELGRLPADALDA
+857 RDELAHLPADALDDA
-871 ELQAALET
+871 LQAALAA
-879 RTECETKLAAARDA
+879 RTEAETQLAAARDA
-893 LEGLTAQ
+893 LEGLTAE
-900 LRSQDEARLA
+900 LRAHDEARMR
-910 CEQGLDPLRRS
+910 CEQSLDPLRRS

-949 EAVLESGLADSP
+949 EASLESGFAESP
-961 KPAQLQAQ
+961 KPAQLQAA
-969 ISRLQNEIAALGAVN
+969 ITRLQNEIAALGAVN
-984 LAALDELTQAQERSE
+984 LAALDELTQAKERSE

-1006 DLLEAVTTLEDAI
+1006 DLTEAVTTLEDAI
-1019 HRIDQESRARL
+1019 HKIDQESRARL
-1030 KETFDTVNQHMGE
+1030 KETFDTVNRHMGE

-1077 KNASIHLLSGGEKT
+1077 KNASIHVLSGGEKT

-1120 DANTERYC
+1120 DANTDRYC

-1149 MEVAQHLAGVTMQE
+1149 MEMAQHLAGVTMQE

>member
-53 AKHLRGESMQ
+53 AKHLRGETMQ
-63 DVIFNGSGTRKPASR
+63 DVIFNGSATRKPASR

-97 QYSEIS
+97 QYAEIS

-173 YKERRKDTESRLK
+173 YKERRKETESRLK
-186 DARDNLNR
+186 DARDNMNR

-207 KLTAQAEVAQH
+207 KLAAQAEVAQH
-218 YRSLQA
+218 YKQLQA

-232 LWYARKH
+232 LWYAKKH

-247 IDKDLSEA
+247 IDKDLVEA
-255 QTKLESE
+255 QNRLEAE
-262 TARLRHIESELET
+262 TARLRHIESMLET

-280 LAGQDTLNTTQAA
+280 FAGQDTLNTRQAA

-307 MAHQNATRERLY
+307 MAHQNATRDRLY
-319 RQVQELVARVESQQ
+319 RQVQDLAARMEAQQ
-333 TRRSATHEAL
+333 ARRASTTDAL
-343 AEVNAQHPGLE
+343 AEVNAQQPALQ
-354 AILLEA
+354 AARTDA

-375 EAALREAQQGVG
+375 EAALREAQQAVG
-387 EAQRAVSQLDQ
+387 EAQRGVSQAEQ
-398 SRQVDENSLGHT
+398 ARQVDENSLSHT
-410 KRQLEQLDGRRRR
+410 KRQLEQLDTRQRR
-423 LEQEQAQLP
+423 LAQEQAQLP
-432 RPDAA
+432 RPDTS
-437 GLSKKQVEVEELA
+437 GLAKRQVEVEELA
-450 QTLATAQTGL
+450 QTLATAQAGL

-468 ELDAARSQYMREL
+468 ELDAARAQQMREL
-481 EAARKALH
+481 EAARRALH

-512 AWLRQHGLDSEP
+512 AWLKQRGLDAAP
-524 RLWEKL
+524 RLWETL
-530 RVAPGWEAAV
+530 RVDPGWEAAV

-549 AVAADTQPDWFAD
+549 AVAADAASGWFAD
-562 APPARLTVWSGQV
+562 APPGRLTVWAGQ
-575 AAPRPPEERGSGGVS
+575 GT
-590 LAGAAASVSAEL
+590 GAAAAPERL
-602 LASKIES
+602 TSKIAS
-609 DDAVAY
+609 DDGAAH
-615 AALGDWLGGVYW
+615 AALADWLGGVYW
-627 AEDVNAAQARR
+627 ADDVDAAHARR
-638 IGLQAGECVV
+638 VSLQAGECVV
-648 TPQGHLFSRYS
+648 TPQGHVFTPHS

-673 ARGRELERLSADAIS
+673 ARGRELERLAADAIR
-688 LREDVTSL
+688 LRDEVAHL
-696 EAAYVEAQQNYSE
+696 ETAHAEAQQRYAE
-709 RQRDIQA
+709 RQRDVQA

-722 QTQSRHHTAQMEL
+722 QMQSRHHTAQMEL

-743 RVQSRANQITQ
+743 RVQSRATQIAQ

-761 QLTSERTTLES
+761 LLTSERATQDTLET
-772 LEARLKEYRAQDETA
+772 RLKDYRTQGETA

-794 RQTRDQADRAVFEAR
+794 RQQRDQADRAVFEAR

-831 KIRELGETLER
+831 KISELSETLGR
-842 AEQEIAA
+842 IDQEIAA
-849 DETRLTQA
+849 DETRLGQA
-857 RDELGRLPADALDA
+857 RDELARLPADALDA
-871 ELQAALET
+871 ELQLALTT
-879 RTECETKLAAARDA
+879 RTEAETALAAARDA

-900 LRSQDEARLA
+900 LRDHDEARLA
-910 CEQGLDPLRRS
+910 CEQGLDPLRRI
-921 IEQLKLKDQEA
+921 IEQLRLKDQEA
-932 MLMQS
+932 MLTQS

-949 EAVLESGLADSP
+949 EAVLESGLTDSP

-984 LAALDELTQAQERSE
+984 LAALDELTQAQERAD

-1006 DLLEAVTTLEDAI
+1006 DLLEAVATLEDAI
-1019 HRIDQESRARL
+1019 RRIDQESRARL
-1030 KETFDTVNQHMGE
+1030 KETFDTVNRHMGE
-1043 LFPRLFGGGQARL
+1043 LFPKLFGGGQARL
-1056 ILTGE
+1056 ILTGD
-1061 ELLDSGVQ
+1061 ELLDAGVQ

-1120 DANTERYC
+1120 DANTDRYC
-1128 NLVKAMSDQT
+1128 KLVKAMSEHT

-1149 MEVAQHLAGVTMQE
+1149 MEMAQHLAGVTMQE

-1171 VDVEEAVGMV
+1171 VDVDAAVGMV

>member
-97 QYSEIS
+97 QYAEIS

-144 IEQGMIS
+144 IEQGMIT

-173 YKERRKDTESRLK
+173 YRERRKETESRLK
-186 DARDNLNR
+186 DARDNMNR

-200 ELKTQVE
+200 ELRTQVE
-207 KLTAQAEVAQH
+207 KLAAQAEVAQH
-218 YRSLQA
+218 YKQLQA

-232 LWYARKH
+232 LWFARKH

-247 IDKDLSEA
+247 IDKDLVEA
-255 QTKLESE
+255 QNKLEAE
-262 TARLRHIESELET
+262 TARLRHIESLLET

-280 LAGQDTLNTTQAA
+280 FAGQDTLNTAQAA

-319 RQVQELVARVESQQ
+319 RQVQDLGARVEAQQ
-333 TRRSATHEAL
+333 ARRTATQDAL
-343 AEVNAQHPGLE
+343 HEVNAQQPGLE
-354 AILLEA
+354 AVLMEA
-360 EAAARQATDSTLPQK
+360 EAAARQATDSTLPEK
-375 EAALREAQQGVG
+375 EAALRVAQQGVG
-387 EAQRAVSQLDQ
+387 EAQRVVSQLDQ
-398 SRQVDENSLGHT
+398 SRQIDENSLGHT
-410 KRQLEQLDGRRRR
+410 KRQLEQLDARQRR
-423 LEQEQAQLP
+423 LAQEQAQLP

-437 GLSKKQVEVEELA
+437 GLAQKQVELEELA

-460 KAAETALP
+460 KDAETALP
-468 ELDAARSQYMREL
+468 ELDAARAQHMRDL

-498 KKLQESLKADEKLG
+498 KKLQESLKADEKLA
-512 AWLRQHGLDSEP
+512 AWLRQHGLDAAP

-530 RVAPGWEAAV
+530 RVASGWEAAV

-549 AVAADTQPDWFAD
+549 SVSADVTPEWFAD
-562 APPARLTVWSGQV
+562 APPARLTVWAGQ
-575 AAPRPPEERGSGGVS
+575 
-590 LAGAAASVSAEL
+590 GAATASAPDL
-602 LASKIES
+602 LSSKIAS
-609 DDAVAY
+609 DDAAAH
-615 AALGDWLGGVYW
+615 AALADWLAGVYW
-627 AEDVNAAQARR
+627 ADDADAARARAAN
-638 IGLQAGECVV
+638 LAAGETVV
-648 TPQGHLFSRYS
+648 TPQGHLFTRHS
-659 VTFHGPHTAVEGIL
+659 VTFHGPHTAVEGVL
-673 ARGRELERLSADAIS
+673 ARGRELERLTTDAVR
-688 LREDVTSL
+688 LRDEVAQL
-696 EAAYVEAQQNYSE
+696 EAAYAEAQQGYME

-722 QTQSRHHTAQMEL
+722 QTQNRHHTAQMEL

-743 RVQSRANQITQ
+743 RVQSRAAQITQ

-761 QLTSERTTLES
+761 QQTGERATLET
-772 LEARLKEYRAQDETA
+772 LEVRLKDYRAQDEAA

-794 RQTRDQADRAVFEAR
+794 RQQRDQADRAVFDAR

-831 KIRELGETLER
+831 KIRELAEALAR
-842 AEQEIAA
+842 IEQEIA
-849 DETRLTQA
+849 DDDTRLTQA
-857 RDELGRLPADALDA
+857 REELARLPADALDA
-871 ELQAALET
+871 ELQLALTT
-879 RTECETKLAAARDA
+879 RTEAEAALAAARDA

-900 LRSQDEARLA
+900 LRSHDEARLA

-949 EAVLESGLADSP
+949 EASLESGLADSP
-961 KPAQLQAQ
+961 KPSQLQAD
-969 ISRLQNEIAALGAVN
+969 INRLQNEIAALGAVN
-984 LAALDELTQAQERSE
+984 LAALDELTQAQERAE

-1019 HRIDQESRARL
+1019 RRIDQESRARL
-1030 KETFDTVNQHMGE
+1030 KETFDTVNRHMGE
-1043 LFPRLFGGGQARL
+1043 LFPQLFGGGQARL
-1056 ILTGE
+1056 ILTGD
-1061 ELLDSGVQ
+1061 ELLDAGVQ

-1128 NLVKAMSDQT
+1128 NLVKAMSDHT

-1149 MEVAQHLAGVTMQE
+1149 MEMAQHLAGVTMQE
-1163 PGVSRIVA
+1163 QGVSRIVA
-1171 VDVEEAVGMV
+1171 VDVDEAVGMV

>member
-1 MRLTHIKLAGF
+1 LRLTHIKLAGF

-97 QYSEIS
+97 QYAEIS

-144 IEQGMIS
+144 IEQGMIT

-173 YKERRKDTESRLK
+173 YRERRKETESRLK
-186 DARDNLNR
+186 DARDNMNR

-200 ELKTQVE
+200 ELKSQVE

-232 LWYARKH
+232 LWFARKH

-247 IDKDLSEA
+247 IDKDLTEA
-255 QTKLESE
+255 QNKLEAE
-262 TARLRHIESELET
+262 TARLRHIESTLET

-280 LAGQDTLNTTQAA
+280 FAGQDTLNTAQAA

-319 RQVQELVARVESQQ
+319 RQVQDLGARVEAQQ
-333 TRRSATHEAL
+333 GRHATTGDAL
-343 AEVNAQHPGLE
+343 GEVTTQQPGLE
-354 AILLEA
+354 AALMEA

-375 EAALREAQQGVG
+375 EALLREAQQAVG
-387 EAQRAVSQLDQ
+387 EAQRVVSQLDQ

-410 KRQLEQLDGRRRR
+410 KRQLEQLDARQRR
-423 LEQEQAQLP
+423 LAQEQAQLP

-437 GLSKKQVEVEELA
+437 GLAQKQVELEELA
-450 QTLATAQTGL
+450 LTLATAQAGL
-460 KAAETALP
+460 RDAETALP
-468 ELDAARSQYMREL
+468 ELDAARAQHMRDL

-512 AWLRQHGLDSEP
+512 AWLHQRGLDSAP

-530 RVAPGWEAAV
+530 RVASGWEAAI

-549 AVAADTQPDWFAD
+549 AVAADAASDWFAD
-562 APPARLTVWSGQV
+562 APPARLTVWAGQ
-575 AAPRPPEERGSGGVS
+575 
-590 LAGAAASVSAEL
+590 GAATATTPEL
-602 LASKIES
+602 LASKIAS
-609 DDAVAY
+609 DDAAAH
-615 AALGDWLGGVYW
+615 AALSDWLSGVYW
-627 AEDVNAAQARR
+627 ADDADAARTRGAS
-638 IGLQAGECVV
+638 LQPGETVV
-648 TPQGHLFSRYS
+648 TPQGHLFTRHS

-673 ARGRELERLSADAIS
+673 ARGRELERLSADAAR
-688 LREDVTSL
+688 LHDEVAQL
-696 EAAYVEAQQNYSE
+696 EAAHAEAQQGYME

-743 RVQSRANQITQ
+743 RVQSRAAQITQ

-761 QLTSERTTLES
+761 QQTGERATLEM
-772 LEARLKEYRAQDETA
+772 LETRLKDYRAQDEAA

-794 RQTRDQADRAVFEAR
+794 RQQRDQADRAVFEAR

-831 KIRELGETLER
+831 KIRELAETLAR
-842 AEQEIAA
+842 IGQEIAD
-849 DETRLTQA
+849 DETRLAQA
-857 RDELGRLPADALDA
+857 RDELARLPADALDA
-871 ELQAALET
+871 ELQAALAA
-879 RTECETKLAAARDA
+879 RTETEAALAAARDA

-900 LRSQDEARLA
+900 LRGHDEARMT
-910 CEQGLDPLRRS
+910 CEQGLDPLRRT

-949 EAVLESGLADSP
+949 EASLASGLADSP
-961 KPAQLQAQ
+961 RPSQLQAE
-969 ISRLQNEIAALGAVN
+969 INRLQNEIAALGAVN
-984 LAALDELTQAQERSE
+984 LAALDELTQAQERAE

-1019 HRIDQESRARL
+1019 RRIDQESRARL

-1043 LFPRLFGGGQARL
+1043 LFPQLFGGGQARL
-1056 ILTGE
+1056 ILTGD
-1061 ELLDSGVQ
+1061 ELLDAGVQ

-1128 NLVKAMSDQT
+1128 NLVKAMSDHT

-1149 MEVAQHLAGVTMQE
+1149 MEMAQHLAGVTMQE
-1163 PGVSRIVA
+1163 QGVSRIVA
-1171 VDVEEAVGMV
+1171 VDVDEAVGMV

>member
-1 MRLTHIKLAGF
+1 LRLTHIKLAGF

-53 AKHLRGESMQ
+53 AKNLRGGSMQ
-63 DVIFNGSGTRKPASR
+63 DVIFNGSASRKPASR

-97 QYSEIS
+97 QYAEIA
-103 VKRVLDRSGDSTY
+103 VKRVLERSGDSVF
-116 YINNMRVRRRDVADL
+116 YINNLRVRRRDVADL

-173 YKERRKDTESRLK
+173 YKERRKETESRLK
-186 DARDNLNR
+186 DARDNMNR

-200 ELKTQVE
+200 ELKHQVE
-207 KLTAQAEVAQH
+207 KLTAQAEVAKH
-218 YRSLQA
+218 YKQLQA

-232 LWYARKH
+232 LWFARKH
-239 DAAQQRAR
+239 DASQQRAR
-247 IDKDLSEA
+247 IDKDLSAAE
-255 QTKLESE
+255 TKLEAE
-262 TARLRHIESELET
+262 TARLRHIESLLET

-280 LAGQDTLNTTQAA
+280 FAGQDALNTRQAA
-293 YYQAQSEV
+293 YYQAQAEV
-301 ARIEQT
+301 ARIEQS
-307 MAHQNATRERLY
+307 MAHQNATRERLV
-319 RQVQELVARVESQQ
+319 RQVQEGSAR
-333 TRRSATHEAL
+333 
-343 AEVNAQHPGLE
+343 LE
-354 AILLEA
+354 AQQARRTATADALHDVTAQQPDLEAAHAEA

-387 EAQRAVSQLDQ
+387 EAQRVVSQSEQ
-398 SRQVDENSLGHT
+398 ARQVDENSLGHT
-410 KRQLEQLDGRRRR
+410 KRQLEQLDTRQRR
-423 LEQEQAQLP
+423 LAQEQAQLP
-432 RPDAA
+432 RADAA
-437 GLSKKQVEVEELA
+437 GLAHKQVELDALA
-450 QTLATAQTGL
+450 QTLATAQDGL

-468 ELDAARSQYMREL
+468 ELDAARAQYLREL

-498 KKLQESLKADEKLG
+498 KKLQESLKADEKLA
-512 AWLRQHGLDSEP
+512 AWLRSRGLDRAP
-524 RLWEKL
+524 RLWESL
-530 RVAPGWEAAV
+530 RVTPGWEAAV

-549 AVAADTQPDWFAD
+549 AVAADTQPDWFSD
-562 APPARLTVWSGQV
+562 APPARLTVWAGDGG
-575 AAPRPPEERGSGGVS
+575 AAP
-590 LAGAAASVSAEL
+590 AAPDCLS
-602 LASKIES
+602 SKIAS
-609 DDAVAY
+609 DDAAAY
-615 AALGDWLGGVYW
+615 AALVDWLAGVYW
-627 AEDVNAAQARR
+627 ADDVDAARARSAS
-638 IGLQAGECVV
+638 LQAGECVV
-648 TPQGHLFSRYS
+648 TPQGHLFTRHS

-673 ARGRELERLSADAIS
+673 ARGRELERLTTDAAQLHETVS
-688 LREDVTSL
+688 GLD
-696 EAAYVEAQQNYSE
+696 AAYAEAQHSYAE
-709 RQRDIQA
+709 RQREIQI
-716 LRAQTG
+716 LRAQTA

-743 RVQSRANQITQ
+743 RVQSRATQIAQ
-754 ELEEVTR
+754 ELEEVAHL
-761 QLTSERTTLES
+761 QTSEHATLDL
-772 LEARLKEYRAQDETA
+772 LETRLKDYRAQGEAA
-787 REALYAA
+787 RDALNAA
-794 RQTRDQADRAVFEAR
+794 RQRRDQADRAVYEAR

-823 FALTTCTN
+823 FALTTCTH
-831 KIRELGETLER
+831 KIAELGATLTR
-842 AEQEIAA
+842 IEQEIAA
-849 DETRLTQA
+849 DEASLAHT
-857 RDELGRLPADALDA
+857 RDELAKMPPDALDL
-871 ELQAALET
+871 ELQAALTT
-879 RTECETKLAAARDA
+879 RTACEAELAAARDA

-900 LRSQDEARLA
+900 LRSHDEARLG

-932 MLMQS
+932 MLTQS

-949 EAVLESGLADSP
+949 ETQLEQALADSP
-961 KPAQLQAQ
+961 RPAQLQAD
-969 ISRLQNEIAALGAVN
+969 ISRLQNDIAGLGAVN
-984 LAALDELTQAQERSE
+984 LAALDELTQAQERAD

-1019 HRIDQESRARL
+1019 RRIDQESRAKL
-1030 KETFDTVNQHMGE
+1030 KETFDTVNRHMGE
-1043 LFPRLFGGGQARL
+1043 LFPQLFGGGQARL
-1056 ILTGE
+1056 ILTGD

-1077 KNASIHLLSGGEKT
+1077 KNTSIHLLSGGEKT

-1120 DANTERYC
+1120 DANTDRYC
-1128 NLVKAMSDQT
+1128 KLVKAMSDHT

-1149 MEVAQHLAGVTMQE
+1149 MEMAQHLAGVTMQE

-1171 VDVEEAVGMV
+1171 VDVEQAVGMV

>member
-53 AKHLRGESMQ
+53 AKNLRGESMQ

-97 QYSEIS
+97 QYAEIS

-116 YINNMRVRRRDVADL
+116 HINNMRVRRRDVADL

-162 GYLEEAAGVSK
+162 GYLEEAAGISK
-173 YKERRKDTESRLK
+173 YKERRKETEARLK
-186 DARDNLNR
+186 DARVNMNR

-200 ELKTQVE
+200 ELNSQVE

-224 DLTFSQHR
+224 DMTFAQHQ
-232 LWYARKH
+232 LWFAKKH

-247 IDKDLSEA
+247 IDKDLTEA
-255 QTKLESE
+255 QNKLEAE
-262 TARLRHIESELET
+262 TARLRHIESLLET

-280 LAGQDTLNTTQAA
+280 FAGQDTLNTEQAA
-293 YYQAQSEV
+293 YFQAQSEV

-307 MAHQNATRERLY
+307 MAHQNATRDRLY
-319 RQVQELVARVESQQ
+319 RQVQELEARVEGQQ
-333 TRRSATHEAL
+333 VRRSTTHEAL
-343 AEVNAQHPGLE
+343 NEVTAQQPGLQ
-354 AILLEA
+354 ATLVEA

-387 EAQRAVSQLDQ
+387 EAQRVVSQGEQ
-398 SRQVDENSLGHT
+398 ARQVDENSLGHT
-410 KRQLEQLDGRRRR
+410 RRQLEQLDGRRRR

-437 GLSKKQVEVEELA
+437 GLSKKQVEVEELT
-450 QTLATAQTGL
+450 QTLATAQAGL
-460 KAAETALP
+460 KAAEIALP
-468 ELDAARSQYMREL
+468 ELDAARAQHMREL

-512 AWLRQHGLDSEP
+512 AWLQQRGLDSAP
-524 RLWEKL
+524 RLWETL
-530 RVAPGWEAAV
+530 RVDKGWEAAV

-549 AVAADTQPDWFAD
+549 AISFDTPSGWFAD
-562 APPARLTVWSGQV
+562 APPARLAVWGGQG
-575 AAPRPPEERGSGGVS
+575 AGTSPAPD
-590 LAGAAASVSAEL
+590 L
-602 LASKIES
+602 LASKIDS
-609 DDAVAY
+609 DDAAAC
-615 AALGDWLGGVYW
+615 AALADWLWGVYW
-627 AEDVNAAQARR
+627 ADDVDAAQARR
-638 IGLQAGECVV
+638 ASLQAGECVV
-648 TPQGHLFSRYS
+648 TPQGHVFTRHS

-673 ARGRELERLSADAIS
+673 ARGRELEKLATDAIR
-688 LREDVTSL
+688 LREEVTQT
-696 EAAYVEAQQNYSE
+696 EAAHAQAQQSYME
-709 RQRDIQA
+709 RQREIQA

-722 QTQSRHHTAQMEL
+722 QNQSRHHTAQMEL

-743 RVQSRANQITQ
+743 RVQSRATQITQ

-761 QLTSERTTLES
+761 QLTSERITLET
-772 LEARLKEYRAQDETA
+772 LETRLKDYRAQSELA
-787 REALYAA
+787 RDALNAA
-794 RQTRDQADRAVFEAR
+794 RQKRDQADRAVFEAR

-823 FALTTCTN
+823 FALTTCSN
-831 KIRELGETLER
+831 KIKELSESLARTD
-842 AEQEIAA
+842 QEIAA
-849 DETRLTQA
+849 DDTRLTQT
-857 RDELGRLPADALDA
+857 RDELTRLPADALDT
-871 ELQAALET
+871 ELQQALAT
-879 RTECETKLAAARDA
+879 RTVRETALAAARNA
-893 LEGLTAQ
+893 LEGLTTQ
-900 LRSQDEARLA
+900 LRSHDEARLG
-910 CEQGLDPLRRS
+910 CEQGLDPLRRT

-944 EAAAD
+944 EAEAD
-949 EAVLESGLADSP
+949 EAVLESELAECP

-1019 HRIDQESRARL
+1019 QRIDQESRTRL
-1030 KETFDTVNQHMGE
+1030 KATFDTVNQHMGE
-1043 LFPRLFGGGQARL
+1043 LFPQLFGGGQARL

-1128 NLVKAMSDQT
+1128 KLVKAMSEHT

-1149 MEVAQHLAGVTMQE
+1149 MEMAQHLAGVTMQE
-1163 PGVSRIVA
+1163 PGVSRVVA
-1171 VDVEEAVGMV
+1171 VDVDEAVGMV

>member
-1 MRLTHIKLAGF
+1 LRLTHIKLAGF

-53 AKHLRGESMQ
+53 AKHLRGETMQ

-97 QYSEIS
+97 QYAEIA

-173 YKERRKDTESRLK
+173 YKERRKETEARLK

-200 ELKTQVE
+200 ELRNQVE

-224 DLTFSQHR
+224 DLTFAQHR
-232 LWYARKH
+232 LWFARKH

-247 IDKDLSEA
+247 IDRDLTEA
-255 QTKLESE
+255 QNRLEAE

-280 LAGQDTLNTTQAA
+280 FAGQDTLNTAQAT

-307 MAHQNATRERLY
+307 MAHQNATRDRLY
-319 RQVQELVARVESQQ
+319 RQVQDLGTRMASQQ
-333 TRRSATHEAL
+333 ARRTTTQGAL
-343 AEVNAQHPGLE
+343 NEVTAQQPGLD
-354 AILLEA
+354 AALTDA

-375 EAALREAQQGVG
+375 EALLREAQQGVG
-387 EAQRAVSQLDQ
+387 ETQRVVSQLDQ

-410 KRQLEQLDGRRRR
+410 RRQLEQLDARQRR
-423 LEQEQAQLP
+423 LAQEQAQLP
-432 RPDAA
+432 RTDTA
-437 GLSKKQVEVEELA
+437 GLAQKQVELEELA
-450 QTLATAQTGL
+450 QTLATAQAGL
-460 KAAETALP
+460 KEAETALP
-468 ELDAARSQYMREL
+468 ELDAARAQHTREL
-481 EAARKALH
+481 EAARRALH

-512 AWLRQHGLDSEP
+512 GWLRSRGLDAAP

-549 AVAADTQPDWFAD
+549 AVAAEAAPDWFAD
-562 APPARLTVWSGQV
+562 APPARLTVWTGQ
-575 AAPRPPEERGSGGVS
+575 
-590 LAGAAASVSAEL
+590 GAAATAAPEQ
-602 LASKIES
+602 LASKIAS
-609 DDAVAY
+609 DDAAAH
-615 AALGDWLGGVYW
+615 AALADWLAGVYW
-627 AEDVNAAQARR
+627 ADDAEAARARAAS
-638 IGLQAGECVV
+638 LAPGEYAV
-648 TPQGHLFSRYS
+648 TPQGHLFTRHS

-673 ARGRELERLSADAIS
+673 ARGRELERLTTDAVR
-688 LREDVTSL
+688 LREDVTRL
-696 EAAYVEAQQNYSE
+696 EAAYAETQQRYME
-709 RQRDIQA
+709 RQREIQA

-743 RVQSRANQITQ
+743 RVQSRATQIAQ
-754 ELEEVTR
+754 ELDEVTR
-761 QLTSERTTLES
+761 QQAGERATLDS
-772 LEARLKEYRAQDETA
+772 LEARLKEYRAQGDAA

-794 RQTRDQADRAVFEAR
+794 RQQRDQADRAVFEAR

-831 KIRELGETLER
+831 KIKELGDTLAR
-842 AEQEIAA
+842 IDQEIAD
-849 DETRLTQA
+849 DETRLAQA
-857 RDELGRLPADALDA
+857 RDELARLPADALDA
-871 ELQAALET
+871 ELQLALAA
-879 RTECETKLAAARDA
+879 RTEAETALAAARDA

-900 LRSQDEARLA
+900 LRSQDEARMA
-910 CEQGLDPLRRS
+910 CEQGLDPLRRT

-949 EAVLESGLADSP
+949 EASLESGLADSP
-961 KPAQLQAQ
+961 KPGQLQAE

-984 LAALDELTQAQERSE
+984 LAALDELTQAQERAE
-999 YLAAQCA
+999 YLAAQCT
-1006 DLLEAVTTLEDAI
+1006 DLLEAVGTLEDAI
-1019 HRIDQESRARL
+1019 RRIDQESRARL

-1043 LFPRLFGGGQARL
+1043 LFPKLFGGGQARL
-1056 ILTGE
+1056 ILTGD
-1061 ELLDSGVQ
+1061 ELLDAGVQ

-1128 NLVKAMSDQT
+1128 NLVKAMSDHT

-1149 MEVAQHLAGVTMQE
+1149 MEMAQHLAGVTMQE

>member
-53 AKHLRGESMQ
+53 AKHLRGETMQ
-63 DVIFNGSGTRKPASR
+63 DVIFNGSATRKPASR

-97 QYSEIS
+97 QYAEIS
-103 VKRVLDRSGDSTY
+103 VKRVLDRSGESTY

-173 YKERRKDTESRLK
+173 YKERRKETETRLK

-200 ELKTQVE
+200 ELASQIE

-247 IDKDLSEA
+247 IEKDLTEA
-255 QTKLESE
+255 QNKLEGE
-262 TARLRHIESELET
+262 TARLRHIEATLEA

-280 LAGQDTLNTTQAA
+280 FAGQDTLNAAQAA

-319 RQVQELVARVESQQ
+319 RQVQDLGTRMEAQQARRTATQDALGEVTAQQ
-333 TRRSATHEAL
+333 
-343 AEVNAQHPGLE
+343 PDLE
-354 AILLEA
+354 AALMEA
-360 EAAARQATDSTLPQK
+360 EAAAREATDSTLPEK
-375 EAALREAQQGVG
+375 EALLRAAQQAVG
-387 EAQRAVSQLDQ
+387 EAQREVSQLDQ
-398 SRQVDENSLGHT
+398 ARQVDENSLGHT
-410 KRQLEQLDGRRRR
+410 RRQIEQLDARQRR
-423 LEQEQAQLP
+423 LTQEQAQLP

-437 GLSKKQVEVEELA
+437 GLANKQLEVEELS
-450 QTLATAQTGL
+450 QILATAQAKL
-460 KAAETALP
+460 KEAETALP
-468 ELDAARSQYMREL
+468 ELDAARALHTREL
-481 EAARKALH
+481 ETARKALH

-512 AWLRQHGLDSEP
+512 AWLRGRGLDGAP
-524 RLWEKL
+524 RLWEAL
-530 RVAPGWEAAV
+530 SVAPGWEAAV

-549 AVAADTQPDWFAD
+549 AVAAETQPAWFTD
-562 APPARLTVWSGQV
+562 APPARLTLWAGQ
-575 AAPRPPEERGSGGVS
+575 GSG
-590 LAGAAASVSAEL
+590 ADARPEL
-602 LASKIES
+602 IASKIDCE
-609 DDAVAY
+609 DAAAR
-615 AALGDWLGGVYW
+615 AALADWLGGVFW
-627 AEDVNAAQARR
+627 ADDADAARR
-638 IGLQAGECVV
+638 RAADLAPGECVV
-648 TPQGHLFSRYS
+648 TPQGHVFTRHS

-673 ARGRELERLSADAIS
+673 ARGRELERLTADAARLHDEVS
-688 LREDVTSL
+688 QH
-696 EAAYVEAQQNYSE
+696 EAAYAEAQQSYGE
-709 RQRDIQA
+709 RQREIQA

-743 RVQSRANQITQ
+743 RVQSRAAQITQ
-754 ELEEVTR
+754 ELEEVTC
-761 QLTSERTTLES
+761 QLEGERATLETV
-772 LEARLKEYRAQDETA
+772 EARLKEYRAQDDAA

-794 RQTRDQADRAVFEAR
+794 RQKRDQADRAVFEAR

-831 KIRELGETLER
+831 KIRELGEALSR
-842 AEQEIAA
+842 VEQEIVD
-849 DETRLTQA
+849 DETRLAQA
-857 RDELGRLPADALDA
+857 RDELARLPADALDA
-871 ELQAALET
+871 ELQAALTT
-879 RTECETKLAAARDA
+879 RTETEAALAAARDA

-900 LRSQDEARLA
+900 LRSHDEARLA

-949 EAVLESGLADSP
+949 EASLASGLADSP

-969 ISRLQNEIAALGAVN
+969 ITRLQNEIAALGAVN
-984 LAALDELTQAQERSE
+984 LAALEELTQAQERAE

-1006 DLLEAVTTLEDAI
+1006 DLIEAVTTLEDAI
-1019 HRIDQESRARL
+1019 RRIDQESRARL
-1030 KETFDTVNQHMGE
+1030 KETFDTVNRHMGE
-1043 LFPRLFGGGQARL
+1043 LFPLLFGGGQARL

-1077 KNASIHLLSGGEKT
+1077 KNASIHMLSGGEKT

-1120 DANTERYC
+1120 DANTDRYC
-1128 NLVKAMSDQT
+1128 SLVKAMSDHT

-1149 MEVAQHLAGVTMQE
+1149 MEMAQHLAGVTMQE

-1171 VDVEEAVGMV
+1171 VDVEEAAGMV

>member
-53 AKHLRGESMQ
+53 AKNLRGESMQ
-63 DVIFNGSGTRKPASR
+63 DVIFNGSATRKPASR
-78 ASVELAFNN
+78 AAVELAFNN

-97 QYSEIS
+97 QYAEIS
-103 VKRVLDRSGDSTY
+103 VKRVLDRSGDSIY

-173 YKERRKDTESRLK
+173 YKERRKETEARLK
-186 DARDNLNR
+186 DSRDNLNR

-207 KLTAQAEVAQH
+207 KLSAQAEVAQH

-232 LWYARKH
+232 LWFARKH

-255 QTKLESE
+255 QNRLEAE
-262 TARLRHIESELET
+262 TARLRHIESLLET

-280 LAGQDTLNTTQAA
+280 FAGQDTLNTRQAS

-307 MAHQNATRERLY
+307 MSHQNATRERLH
-319 RQVQELVARVESQQ
+319 RQVQDLGARVEAQQ
-333 TRRSATHEAL
+333 ARRSATLDAL
-343 AEVNAQHPGLE
+343 NEVNAQQPGLQAALVE
-354 AILLEA
+354 S

-387 EAQRAVSQLDQ
+387 EAQRVVSQLDQ

-410 KRQLEQLDGRRRR
+410 RRQLEQLDTRQRR
-423 LEQEQAQLP
+423 LSQEQAQLP

-437 GLSKKQVEVEELA
+437 GLAKKQVELDELA
-450 QTLATAQTGL
+450 QTLATAQSGL
-460 KAAETALP
+460 KAAEIALP
-468 ELDAARSQYMREL
+468 ELDAARAQHTREL

-512 AWLRQHGLDSEP
+512 AWLRQRGLDAAP

-549 AVAADTQPDWFAD
+549 AVAADTEPDWFAD
-562 APPARLTVWSGQV
+562 APPARLTVWTGQ
-575 AAPRPPEERGSGGVS
+575 
-590 LAGAAASVSAEL
+590 GAAEPVAPNL
-602 LASKIES
+602 LASKIDS
-609 DDAVAY
+609 DDAAAH
-615 AALGDWLGGVYW
+615 AALVDWLAGVYW
-627 AEDVNAAQARR
+627 ADDVDAAQARCAS
-638 IGLQAGECVV
+638 LQAGECVV
-648 TPQGHLFSRYS
+648 TPQGHLFSRHS

-673 ARGRELERLSADAIS
+673 ARGRELERLTVDAAR
-688 LREDVTSL
+688 LRDEVSQL
-696 EAAYVEAQQNYSE
+696 EAAHAQVQQSYME
-709 RQRDIQA
+709 RQREIQA

-743 RVQSRANQITQ
+743 RVQSRATQITQ

-761 QLTSERTTLES
+761 LLTSERATLDTLET
-772 LEARLKEYRAQDETA
+772 RLKDYRTQGEAA

-794 RQTRDQADRAVFEAR
+794 RQLRDQADRAVFEAR

-823 FALTTCTN
+823 FSLTTCTN
-831 KIRELGETLER
+831 KIKELSETQAR
-842 AEQEIAA
+842 IDQEIAA
-849 DETRLTQA
+849 DDTRLTQA
-857 RDELGRLPADALDA
+857 RDELARLPADALDV
-871 ELQAALET
+871 ELQLALT
-879 RTECETKLAAARDA
+879 ARTEAETALAAARDA

-900 LRSQDEARLA
+900 LRSHDEARLA
-910 CEQGLDPLRRS
+910 CEQGLDPLRRT

-949 EAVLESGLADSP
+949 EASLESGLADSP

-969 ISRLQNEIAALGAVN
+969 IGRLQNEIAALGAVN

-1006 DLLEAVTTLEDAI
+1006 DLLEAVATLEEAI
-1019 HRIDQESRARL
+1019 RRIDQESRARL
-1030 KETFDTVNQHMGE
+1030 KETFDTVNRHLGE
-1043 LFPRLFGGGQARL
+1043 LFPQLFGGGQARL
-1056 ILTGE
+1056 ILTGD

-1077 KNASIHLLSGGEKT
+1077 KNASIHMLSGGEKT

-1120 DANTERYC
+1120 DANTDRYC
-1128 NLVKAMSDQT
+1128 KLVKAMSDHT

-1149 MEVAQHLAGVTMQE
+1149 MEMAQHLAGVTMQE
-1163 PGVSRIVA
+1163 PGVSRVVA

>member
-53 AKHLRGESMQ
+53 AKHLRGETMQ
-63 DVIFNGSGTRKPASR
+63 DVIFNGSASRKPASR

-97 QYSEIS
+97 QYAEIA

-151 RLIEAKPEELR
+151 RLIEARPEELR

-173 YKERRKDTESRLK
+173 YKERRKETEARLK
-186 DARDNLNR
+186 DARDNMNR

-200 ELKTQVE
+200 ELGIQVE
-207 KLTAQAEVAQH
+207 KLTAQAAVAQH
-218 YRSLQA
+218 YRSFQA
-224 DLTFSQHR
+224 DLTFAQHR

-247 IDKDLSEA
+247 IDKDLAEA
-255 QTKLESE
+255 QNRLEAE
-262 TARLRHIESELET
+262 TARLRHIEATLET

-280 LAGQDTLNTTQAA
+280 FAGQDTLNTTQAA

-301 ARIEQT
+301 ARIEQA

-319 RQVQELVARVESQQ
+319 RQVQELGARMETQQ
-333 TRRSATHEAL
+333 ARRASTAEAL
-343 AEVNAQHPGLE
+343 DEVNVQQPGFE
-354 AILLEA
+354 AVLAEA

-375 EAALREAQQGVG
+375 DAALRQAQQAVG
-387 EAQRAVSQLDQ
+387 EAQRVVSQLDQ
-398 SRQVDENSLGHT
+398 ARPVGHT
-410 KRQLEQLDGRRRR
+410 KRQLEQLDIRQRR
-423 LEQEQAQLP
+423 LAQEQAQLP
-432 RPDAA
+432 RTDTT
-437 GLSKKQVEVEELA
+437 GLAQKQSEVEELA
-450 QTLATAQTGL
+450 QTLSTAQMGL
-460 KAAETALP
+460 KEAETALS
-468 ELDAARSQYMREL
+468 ELDAARAQHTREL
-481 EAARKALH
+481 ETARKTLH

-512 AWLRQHGLDSEP
+512 DWLRSRGLDSVP

-530 RVAPGWEAAV
+530 SVAPGWEAAV

-549 AVAADTQPDWFAD
+549 AVAAEATPDWFAD
-562 APPARLTVWSGQV
+562 APPARLTVWAGDGTTVPV
-575 AAPRPPEERGSGGVS
+575 A
-590 LAGAAASVSAEL
+590 AEL
-602 LASKIES
+602 LVSKIAS
-609 DDAVAY
+609 DDG
-615 AALGDWLGGVYW
+615 AAQTALADWLAGVYW
-627 AEDVNAAQARR
+627 ANDAEAARGRAAS
-638 IGLQAGECVV
+638 LAAGECAV
-648 TPQGHLFSRYS
+648 TPQGHVFTRHS

-673 ARGRELERLSADAIS
+673 ARGRELERLADDAVR
-688 LREDVTSL
+688 LREEVAWL
-696 EAAYVEAQQNYSE
+696 EAAHAEAQQSYSD
-709 RQRDIQA
+709 RQREIQA

-743 RVQSRANQITQ
+743 RVQSRAAQIAQ
-754 ELEEVTR
+754 ELEEVIH
-761 QLTSERTTLES
+761 QQTSEHATLDM
-772 LEARLKEYRAQDETA
+772 LEARLKDYRAQGDDA

-794 RQTRDQADRAVFEAR
+794 RQQRDQADRAVFEAR

-823 FALTTCTN
+823 FVLATYSN
-831 KIRELGETLER
+831 KIRELGEALAR
-842 AEQEIAA
+842 IEQEIAD
-849 DETRLTQA
+849 DEARLTYA
-857 RDELGRLPADALDA
+857 RAELARLPADALDA
-871 ELQAALET
+871 ELQCALTTRIAAET
-879 RTECETKLAAARDA
+879 ALAAAREA
-893 LEGLTAQ
+893 VEGLTAQ
-900 LRSQDEARLA
+900 LRGHDEARMT

-949 EAVLESGLADSP
+949 EASLESGLADSP
-961 KPAQLQAQ
+961 RPSQLQAE
-969 ISRLQNEIAALGAVN
+969 ITRLQNEIAALGAVN
-984 LAALDELTQAQERSE
+984 LAALDELTQAQERAE

-1019 HRIDQESRARL
+1019 RRIDQESRTRL

-1043 LFPRLFGGGQARL
+1043 LFPKLFGGGQARL
-1056 ILTGE
+1056 ILTGD

-1120 DANTERYC
+1120 DANIERYC
-1128 NLVKAMSDQT
+1128 NLVKAMSDHT

-1149 MEVAQHLAGVTMQE
+1149 MEMAQHLAGVTMQE

>member
-97 QYSEIS
+97 QYAEIS

-144 IEQGMIS
+144 IEQGMIT

-173 YKERRKDTESRLK
+173 YRERRKETESRLK

-200 ELKTQVE
+200 ELKAQVE

-218 YRSLQA
+218 YKQLQA
-224 DLTFSQHR
+224 DLTFAQHR
-232 LWYARKH
+232 LWFARKH

-247 IDKDLSEA
+247 IDKDLTEA
-255 QTKLESE
+255 QNKLEAE
-262 TARLRHIESELET
+262 TARLRHIESTLET

-280 LAGQDTLNTTQAA
+280 FAGQDTLNAAQAA

-319 RQVQELVARVESQQ
+319 RQVQDLGARVEAQQ
-333 TRRSATHEAL
+333 ARRTATQDAL
-343 AEVNAQHPGLE
+343 HEVNTQQPGLE
-354 AILLEA
+354 AVLMEA
-360 EAAARQATDSTLPQK
+360 EAAARQATDSTLPEK
-375 EAALREAQQGVG
+375 EAALRVAQQGVG
-387 EAQRAVSQLDQ
+387 DAQRVVSQLDQ

-410 KRQLEQLDGRRRR
+410 KRQLEQLDARQRR
-423 LEQEQAQLP
+423 LAQEQAQLP

-437 GLSKKQVEVEELA
+437 GLAQKQVELEELA
-450 QTLATAQTGL
+450 QTLATAQAGL
-460 KAAETALP
+460 KDAETALP
-468 ELDAARSQYMREL
+468 ELDAARAQHMRDL

-512 AWLRQHGLDSEP
+512 TWLHQRGLDSAP

-549 AVAADTQPDWFAD
+549 SVSADVTPEWFAD
-562 APPARLTVWSGQV
+562 APPARLTVWAGQ
-575 AAPRPPEERGSGGVS
+575 
-590 LAGAAASVSAEL
+590 GAATASAPDL
-602 LASKIES
+602 LASKIAS
-609 DDAVAY
+609 DDA
-615 AALGDWLGGVYW
+615 AAHAVLADWLTGVYW
-627 AEDVNAAQARR
+627 ADDADTARARAASLA
-638 IGLQAGECVV
+638 AGETVV
-648 TPQGHLFSRYS
+648 TPQGHLFTRHS

-673 ARGRELERLSADAIS
+673 ARGRELERLTTDAVR
-688 LREDVTSL
+688 LRDEVAQL
-696 EAAYVEAQQNYSE
+696 EAAYAEAQQGYME

-722 QTQSRHHTAQMEL
+722 QTQNRHHTAQMEL

-743 RVQSRANQITQ
+743 RVQSRAAQITQ

-761 QLTSERTTLES
+761 QQTGERATLET
-772 LEARLKEYRAQDETA
+772 LEARLKDYRAQDEAA

-794 RQTRDQADRAVFEAR
+794 RQQRDQADRAVFDAR

-831 KIRELGETLER
+831 KIRELAETLAR
-842 AEQEIAA
+842 IEQEIA
-849 DETRLTQA
+849 DDDTRLTQA
-857 RDELGRLPADALDA
+857 REELARLPADALDA
-871 ELQAALET
+871 ELQAALVA
-879 RTECETKLAAARDA
+879 RTETEAALAAARDA

-900 LRSQDEARLA
+900 LRGHDEARLA
-910 CEQGLDPLRRS
+910 CEQGLDPLRRT

-949 EAVLESGLADSP
+949 EASLESGLADSP
-961 KPAQLQAQ
+961 KPSQLQAD
-969 ISRLQNEIAALGAVN
+969 INRLQNEIAALGAVN
-984 LAALDELTQAQERSE
+984 LAALDELTQAQERAE

-1019 HRIDQESRARL
+1019 RRIDQESRARL

-1043 LFPRLFGGGQARL
+1043 LFPQLFGGGQARL
-1056 ILTGE
+1056 ILTGD
-1061 ELLDSGVQ
+1061 ELLDAGVQ

-1128 NLVKAMSDQT
+1128 NLVKAMSDHT

-1149 MEVAQHLAGVTMQE
+1149 MEMAQHLAGVTMQE
-1163 PGVSRIVA
+1163 QGVSRIVA
-1171 VDVEEAVGMV
+1171 VDVDEAVGMV

>member
-1 MRLTHIKLAGF
+1 LRLTHIKLAGF
-12 KSFVDPTVIPVPA
+12 KSFVDPTIIPVPA

-53 AKHLRGESMQ
+53 AKHLRGETMQ
-63 DVIFNGSGTRKPASR
+63 DVIFNGSSTRKPASR

-97 QYSEIS
+97 QYAEIS
-103 VKRVLDRSGDSTY
+103 VKRVLDRNGDSTY

-173 YKERRKDTESRLK
+173 YKERRKETESRLK
-186 DARDNLNR
+186 DARDNMNR

-200 ELKTQVE
+200 ELGTQVE
-207 KLTAQAEVAQH
+207 KLAAQAEVAQH
-218 YRSLQA
+218 YKQLQA
-224 DLTFSQHR
+224 DLTFAQHR
-232 LWYARKH
+232 LWFARKH

-247 IDKDLSEA
+247 IDKDLVEA
-255 QTKLESE
+255 QNRLEAE
-262 TARLRHIESELET
+262 TARLRHIESALET

-280 LAGQDTLNTTQAA
+280 FAGQDTLNTTQAT
-293 YYQAQSEV
+293 YYQAQSDV

-307 MAHQNATRERLY
+307 MAHQNATRDRLY
-319 RQVQELVARVESQQ
+319 RQVQDLTARMESQQ
-333 TRRSATHEAL
+333 ARRASMQEAL
-343 AEVNAQHPGLE
+343 NEVSAQQPGLE
-354 AILLEA
+354 AALMEA

-387 EAQRAVSQLDQ
+387 EAQRGVSQVEQ
-398 SRQVDENSLGHT
+398 ARQVDENSLGHT
-410 KRQLEQLDGRRRR
+410 KRQLEQLDARQRR
-423 LEQEQAQLP
+423 LAQEQAQLP
-432 RPDAA
+432 RTDTA
-437 GLSKKQVEVEELA
+437 GLAQKQVEVEELA
-450 QTLATAQTGL
+450 QTLTTAQSGL
-460 KAAETALP
+460 KEAETALP
-468 ELDAARSQYMREL
+468 ELDAVRSQHTREL

-512 AWLRQHGLDSEP
+512 AWLRSRGLDAAP

-549 AVAADTQPDWFAD
+549 AVAADAAPDWFAD
-562 APPARLTVWSGQV
+562 APPARLTLWAGDGI
-575 AAPRPPEERGSGGVS
+575 AAP
-590 LAGAAASVSAEL
+590 AAAEG
-602 LASKIES
+602 LASKIAS
-609 DDAVAY
+609 DDGAAH
-615 AALGDWLGGVYW
+615 AALADWLAGVYW
-627 AEDVNAAQARR
+627 ADDADAARARCAS
-638 IGLQAGECVV
+638 LQAGEYAV
-648 TPQGHLFSRYS
+648 TPQGHLFTRHS

-673 ARGRELERLSADAIS
+673 ARGRELERLASDAVR
-688 LREDVTSL
+688 LRDEVAQL
-696 EAAYVEAQQNYSE
+696 EAAYAETQQRFLE
-709 RQRDIQA
+709 RQREIQA

-743 RVQSRANQITQ
+743 RVQGRAAQIAQ
-754 ELEEVTR
+754 ELEEVIH
-761 QLTSERTTLES
+761 QQTSEHATLEM
-772 LEARLKEYRAQDETA
+772 LENRLKEYRMQGDAA

-794 RQTRDQADRAVFEAR
+794 RQLRDQADRAVFEAR

-823 FALTTCTN
+823 FALTTCSN
-831 KIRELGETLER
+831 KIRELGDTLAR
-842 AEQEIAA
+842 IDQEIAD
-849 DETRLTQA
+849 DEARLAQA
-857 RDELGRLPADALDA
+857 RDELGRLPADALDV
-871 ELQAALET
+871 ELQRALT
-879 RTECETKLAAARDA
+879 ARTEAETALAAARDA

-900 LRSQDEARLA
+900 LRAHDEARLT
-910 CEQGLDPLRRS
+910 CEQGLDPLRCA

-949 EAVLESGLADSP
+949 EASLESGLADSP
-961 KPAQLQAQ
+961 RPSQLQAE
-969 ISRLQNEIAALGAVN
+969 INRLQIEIAALGAVN
-984 LAALDELTQAQERSE
+984 LAALDELTQAQERSD

-1019 HRIDQESRARL
+1019 RRIDQESRARL
-1030 KETFDTVNQHMGE
+1030 KETFDTVNRHMGE

-1056 ILTGE
+1056 ILTGD
-1061 ELLDSGVQ
+1061 ELLDAGVQ

-1128 NLVKAMSDQT
+1128 NLVKAMSDHT

-1149 MEVAQHLAGVTMQE
+1149 MEMAQHLAGVTMQE
-1163 PGVSRIVA
+1163 PGVSRIVT

>member
-1 MRLTHIKLAGF
+1 LRLTHIKLAGF
-12 KSFVDPTVIPVPA
+12 KSFVDPTVIPIPA

-173 YKERRKDTESRLK
+173 YKERRKETEARLK

-200 ELKTQVE
+200 ELRTQVE

-218 YRSLQA
+218 YKQLQA

-232 LWYARKH
+232 LWFARKH

-247 IDKDLSEA
+247 IDKDLTEA
-255 QTKLESE
+255 QNRLEAE
-262 TARLRHIESELET
+262 TAQLRHIESQLET
-275 ARQTQ
+275 ARQSQ
-280 LAGQDTLNTTQAA
+280 FAGQDTLNTAQAA

-301 ARIEQT
+301 ARIEQS

-319 RQVQELVARVESQQ
+319 RQVQDLGARVEGQQ
-333 TRRSATHEAL
+333 VRRAATHTAL
-343 AEVNAQHPGLE
+343 NEVNAQQPGLQT
-354 AILLEA
+354 ILAEA

-375 EAALREAQQGVG
+375 EAALREAQQAVG
-387 EAQRAVSQLDQ
+387 EAQRVVSQGEQ
-398 SRQVDENSLGHT
+398 ARQVDENSLGHT
-410 KRQLEQLDGRRRR
+410 RRQIEQLDARQRR
-423 LEQEQAQLP
+423 LAQEQAQLP
-432 RPDAA
+432 RTDTA
-437 GLSKKQVEVEELA
+437 GLAKKQVEVEELA
-450 QTLATAQTGL
+450 QALATAQSGL

-468 ELDAARSQYMREL
+468 ELDVARTRHTREL
-481 EAARKALH
+481 ESARKALH

-512 AWLRQHGLDSEP
+512 AWLQQRGLDSAP

-549 AVAADTQPDWFAD
+549 SVAADTQSNWFAD
-562 APPARLTVWSGQV
+562 APPARLTVWV
-575 AAPRPPEERGSGGVS
+575 AQGT
-590 LAGAAASVSAEL
+590 AAAQAPDSW
-602 LASKIES
+602 LASKIAS
-609 DDAVAY
+609 DDLAAH
-615 AALGDWLGGVYW
+615 AALGDWLAGVYW
-627 AEDVNAAQARR
+627 ADDAESARSR
-638 IGLQAGECVV
+638 ATHLVAGECVV
-648 TPQGHLFSRYS
+648 TPQGHLFTPHS

-673 ARGRELERLSADAIS
+673 ARGRELERLTADAARQ
-688 LREDVTSL
+688 REDVARL
-696 EAAYVEAQQNYSE
+696 EAAYAEAQQQYME
-709 RQRDIQA
+709 RQRDVQA

-743 RVQSRANQITQ
+743 RVQSRAAQITQ

-761 QLTSERTTLES
+761 QQASERTTLDS
-772 LEARLKEYRAQDETA
+772 LEARLKEYRAQGEAA

-794 RQTRDQADRAVFEAR
+794 RQLRDQADRAVFEAR

-814 AERRHQEAG
+814 AERREQEAG
-823 FALTTCTN
+823 FALTTCTS
-831 KIRELGETLER
+831 KIRELSETLAR
-842 AEQEIAA
+842 IDQEIVA

-857 RDELGRLPADALDA
+857 RDELARLPADALDA
-871 ELQAALET
+871 ELQLALAARSAAET
-879 RTECETKLAAARDA
+879 ALAAARDA

-900 LRSQDEARLA
+900 LRSHDEARLA
-910 CEQGLDPLRRS
+910 CEQGFDPLRRT
-921 IEQLKLKDQEA
+921 IEQLKLRDQEA

-949 EAVLESGLADSP
+949 ETVLESGLADSP

-984 LAALDELTQAQERSE
+984 LAALDELTQAQERSD

-1019 HRIDQESRARL
+1019 HHIDQESRARL
-1030 KETFDTVNQHMGE
+1030 KETFDTVNRHMGE
-1043 LFPRLFGGGQARL
+1043 LFPQLFGGGQARL

-1128 NLVKAMSDQT
+1128 NLIKVMSEHT

-1163 PGVSRIVA
+1163 PGVSRVVA

>member
-1 MRLTHIKLAGF
+1 LRLTHIKLAGF

-53 AKHLRGESMQ
+53 AKNLRGGSMQ
-63 DVIFNGSGTRKPASR
+63 DVIFNGSATRKPSSR

-97 QYSEIS
+97 QYAEIA
-103 VKRVLDRSGDSTY
+103 VKRVLDRSGDSTF
-116 YINNMRVRRRDVADL
+116 YINNLRVRRRDVADL

-173 YKERRKDTESRLK
+173 YKERRKETEARLK
-186 DARDNLNR
+186 DARDNMNR

-200 ELKTQVE
+200 ELKSQVE
-207 KLTAQAEVAQH
+207 KLTAQAEVAKH
-218 YRSLQA
+218 YKQLQA

-239 DAAQQRAR
+239 DASQQRAR
-247 IDKDLSEA
+247 IDKDLSAAETRLEA
-255 QTKLESE
+255 E

-280 LAGQDTLNTTQAA
+280 FAGQDSLNTQQAA
-293 YYQAQSEV
+293 YYQAQAEV
-301 ARIEQT
+301 ARIEQS
-307 MAHQNATRERLY
+307 MAHQNATRERLV
-319 RQVQELVARVESQQ
+319 RQVQEGSARLEAQQ
-333 TRRSATHEAL
+333 ARRASTADAL
-343 AEVNAQHPGLE
+343 QEVNAQQPDLQ
-354 AILLEA
+354 AALVEA
-360 EAAARQATDSTLPQK
+360 EAAARLATDSTLPQK
-375 EAALREAQQGVG
+375 EAALREAQQAVG
-387 EAQRAVSQLDQ
+387 EAQRAVSQAEQ
-398 SRQVDENSLGHT
+398 ARQVDENSLSHT
-410 KRQLEQLDGRRRR
+410 KRQLEQLDARQRR
-423 LEQEQAQLP
+423 LAQEQAQLP
-432 RPDAA
+432 RADAA
-437 GLSKKQVEVEELA
+437 GLAHKQVELDALA
-450 QTLATAQTGL
+450 QTLATAQDGL

-468 ELDAARSQYMREL
+468 ELDAARAQYMREL

-498 KKLQESLKADEKLG
+498 KKLQESLKADEKLA
-512 AWLRQHGLDSEP
+512 AWLRSRGLDHEP
-524 RLWEKL
+524 RLWESL
-530 RVAPGWEAAV
+530 RVTPGWEAAV

-549 AVAADTQPDWFAD
+549 AVAADTQLDWFSD
-562 APPARLTVWSGQV
+562 APPARLTVWAAQGG
-575 AAPRPPEERGSGGVS
+575 AAP
-590 LAGAAASVSAEL
+590 AAPDCLS
-602 LASKIES
+602 SKIAS
-609 DDAVAY
+609 DDAAAH
-615 AALGDWLGGVYW
+615 AALVDWLAGVYW
-627 AEDVNAAQARR
+627 ADDVDAARVRSAS
-638 IGLQAGECVV
+638 LQAGECVV
-648 TPQGHLFSRYS
+648 TPQGHLFTRHS

-673 ARGRELERLSADAIS
+673 ARGRELERLTTDAVQLHETVS
-688 LREDVTSL
+688 GLD
-696 EAAYVEAQQNYSE
+696 AAYAEAQHSYAD
-709 RQRDIQA
+709 RQREVQA
-716 LRAQTG
+716 LRAQTA

-743 RVQSRANQITQ
+743 RVQSRAAQISQ
-754 ELEEVTR
+754 ELEEVTHL
-761 QLTSERTTLES
+761 QTSEHATLDM
-772 LEARLKEYRAQDETA
+772 LDTRLKDYRAQGEAA
-787 REALYAA
+787 RDALNAA
-794 RQTRDQADRAVFEAR
+794 RQKRDQADRAVYEAR

-831 KIRELGETLER
+831 KIAELAATLAR
-842 AEQEIAA
+842 IEQEIAA
-849 DETRLTQA
+849 DETRLAHT
-857 RDELGRLPADALDA
+857 RDELAKMPADALDI
-871 ELQAALET
+871 ELQVALTTRSARET
-879 RTECETKLAAARDA
+879 ELAAARDA

-900 LRSQDEARLA
+900 LRSHDEARMS
-910 CEQGLDPLRRS
+910 CEQGLDPLRRT

-949 EAVLESGLADSP
+949 EAHLESALADSP
-961 KPAQLQAQ
+961 KPAQLQ
-969 ISRLQNEIAALGAVN
+969 IEINRLQNEVAALGAVN
-984 LAALDELTQAQERSE
+984 LAALEELTQAQERAD

-1019 HRIDQESRARL
+1019 HRIDQESRAKL
-1030 KETFDTVNQHMGE
+1030 KETFDTVNRHMGE
-1043 LFPRLFGGGQARL
+1043 LFPQLFGGGQARL
-1056 ILTGE
+1056 ILTGD

-1077 KNASIHLLSGGEKT
+1077 KNASIQMLSGGEKT

-1120 DANTERYC
+1120 DANTDRYC
-1128 NLVKAMSDQT
+1128 KLVKAMSDHT

-1149 MEVAQHLAGVTMQE
+1149 MEMAQHLAGVTMQE

-1171 VDVEEAVGMV
+1171 VDVEQAVGMV